1 MTHRFRFTCTRLLP
15 ACALA
20 ALLVGPPGFAPSA
33 NAADVTY
40 PGSNLDKGPLWNID
54 NSLFPAGSLS
64 DNVVTINSGNVGGDV
79 YGNDVD
85 AAFSP
90 VSNNTVIL
98 SGGSVGGDILGGA
111 NNGAVTD
118 NNVSISGFG
127 SVLGSVYG
135 GYGAAEGTVNG
146 NDVSISDSGSV
157 TGNVLGGY
165 SRSVN
170 SHVIGNTVTIS
181 GGTVRDIY
189 GGQSGKGN
197 ALNNRVTLDGA
208 ASQTNVIYGGRVE
221 QGTARENAVVMKN
234 GSVTLGIFGGIA
246 TADGGQAQDNH
257 VTMSGGS
264 VGEHLIGGYVQ
275 NGSGAAT
282 GNSVIFNGGS
292 VTENVYGGRS
302 VNGPAQNNSV
312 TMTNGSANWLLGGY
326 SNSGDASGNRVEVS
340 GGTLSGG
347 VNGGETT
354 SGNATGNSVDFSNV
368 TATYVQGGYSGS
380 GSATGNSLALH
391 SGTVQNNAFGGY
403 VDSGSGEASDNSVTF
418 NGGSVTNNIYGG
430 MSAAGLA
437 QNNSVTMTN
446 GSAKWLL
453 GGYSANGNVIG
464 NSVTFNGGS
473 VTNNIYGG
481 MSAAGLAQNNSVTMT
496 NGSAKWLLGGYSAN
510 GNVIGNSV
518 NVSGGTLTGVSGG
531 ESNSGSATG
540 NIVSISSGTVQ
551 SNVNGGFVAS
561 GSGKATGNIVNISG
575 NADLST
581 ATVAGGISSSDAFT
595 GNTLNKNSDAAVH
608 IARNFA
614 SVNFGYSGNANIG
627 ELDSTPT
634 GSALSG
640 VTVNTNANNVSFD
653 GVISGSG
660 PITKTGAGTLILSG
674 TNTYSGGTTISAGTL
689 SIGSD
694 TNIGSGTNT
703 IGNKGTLLLSGN
715 GTYTNDWT
723 LSGAGSAIATDN
735 NNTLSGV
742 LSGNGGLTKTGA
754 GTLTLTGNNTYAGG
768 TAINDGTLKGNIASG
783 TDLSIAASAIYDGDN
798 KARSVGGLN
807 GGGKIL
813 NTDGLTVQSGDFAG
827 IIDNSNTS
835 LLKNGA
841 GTLTLTGNNAYTGST
856 TISEGTLKGN
866 IASGTDLSIAASAI
880 YDGDNKARSV
890 GGLNGGGKILN
901 TSGLTVQSGTFGGVI
916 DNSNTSLIKT
926 GAGTLTLTGNNAYTG
941 GTTISEGT
949 LKGNIAS
956 GTDLSI
962 AASATYDGDNKARSV
977 GDLNGGGNIFNT
989 DGLTVQ
995 SGTFDGVIDNSNTSL
1010 TKTGAGTLTLTGN
1023 NAYTGSTTI
1032 SEGTLKGNIASG
1044 TDLSIAASATYDG
1057 ANKARSVG
1065 GLNGGGKILNTDGL
1079 TVQSGTFG
1087 GVIGNS
1093 NTSLIKTGAGTLTLT
1108 GTNAYTGSTTI
1119 SEGTLKGNIA
1129 SGTDLSIADSAT
1141 YDGDNKARSVGG
1153 LNGAGNILN
1162 TDGLTV
1168 QSGDFAGSID
1178 NSNSGLTKTGA
1189 GTLTLSGTNTY
1200 TGMTTVRSGTL
1211 ALGSDLT
1218 SNQLTLYGG
1227 TVFDRGSHNHSLDNG
1242 ILSVNGA
1249 NGQSAMYKGD
1259 LSARNATLN
1268 FISPVHPTQPLLRV
1282 TGDADVSGSACNVGL
1297 AGGTSLASGSTLTL
1311 LEVDPDKTL
1320 TANNLQRGNGI
1331 VQIGSTV
1338 AHDITADVNLDP
1350 TTRRLNAVTA
1360 QVSPGRATDQS
1371 KALSEGFLGGLAL
1384 NLQGA
1389 DLVAGRG
1396 MDSAVR
1402 ASSGTDDAERHG
1414 FAGFGALSGGSLRY
1428 NTGSHLD
1435 MNSLSLLTGLAWG
1448 IDLAPGRL
1456 TLGAFFE
1463 YGNGSY
1469 DTHNSF
1475 TNAASV
1481 DGDGNAYYLGGGIL
1495 ARMDFVNIGPG
1506 RFYAEASGR
1515 AGKTHNEYDSSDLR
1529 DAAGRKADYD
1539 SSSPYYGLHF
1549 GTGYVWNINDA
1560 ATLDLYGKYFWT
1572 RQQGDSVGLSTGE
1585 HLSFDDINSSRLRF
1599 GGRFAYILNEH
1610 VAPYIGAAWEHEFDG
1625 KARAKTNGFDIDAPN
1640 LRGNTGIGE
1649 LGLSLTPSADL
1660 PLTIDLG
1667 VQGYT
1672 GKHEGVTG
1680 SLMVKWEF

>member
-20 ALLVGPPGFAPSA
+20 ALLAGPPGFAPSA
-33 NAADVTY
+33 NAADITY
-40 PGSNLDKGPLWNID
+40 PGSSLDKSPLWQAIND
-54 NSLFPAGSLS
+54 CLFPAGSLS
-64 DNVVTINSGNVGGDV
+64 DNKVTINSGNVSGDV

-111 NNGAVTD
+111 NNGAVTG
-118 NNVSISGFG
+118 NKVSISGFG

-146 NDVSISDSGSV
+146 NDVSIFDSGSV

-257 VTMSGGS
+257 VTMSGGA

-312 TMTNGSANWLLGGY
+312 TMTNGSAKWLLGGY

-380 GSATGNSLALH
+380 GSATGNSLAIR

-403 VDSGSGEASDNSVTF
+403 VDSGSGEAS
-418 NGGSVTNNIYGG
+418 
-430 MSAAGLA
+430 
-437 QNNSVTMTN
+437 
-446 GSAKWLL
+446 
-453 GGYSANGNVIG
+453 G

-540 NIVSISSGTVQ
+540 NIVSISGGTVQ

-575 NADLST
+575 NADLSG
-581 ATVAGGISSSDAFT
+581 AVVAGGSSPDGDAFT
-595 GNTLNKNSDAAVH
+595 DNTLNKNSDAAVH

-614 SVNFGYSGNANIG
+614 SVNFGYSGTANIG

-660 PITKTGAGTLILSG
+660 SITKTGAGTLILSG

-689 SIGSD
+689 AIGSD

-742 LSGNGGLTKTGA
+742 LSGNGGLTKTGT

-783 TDLSIAASAIYDGDN
+783 TDLSIAAGAIYDGDN
-798 KARSVGGLN
+798 KARSVDGLN
-807 GGGKIL
+807 GGGKLL
-813 NTDGLTVQSGDFAG
+813 NTSGLTVQSGDFAG

-835 LLKNGA
+835 
-841 GTLTLTGNNAYTGST
+841 
-856 TISEGTLKGN
+856 
-866 IASGTDLSIAASAI
+866 
-880 YDGDNKARSV
+880 
-890 GGLNGGGKILN
+890 
-901 TSGLTVQSGTFGGVI
+901 
-916 DNSNTSLIKT
+916 
-926 GAGTLTLTGNNAYTG
+926 
-941 GTTISEGT
+941 
-949 LKGNIAS
+949 
-956 GTDLSI
+956 
-962 AASATYDGDNKARSV
+962 
-977 GDLNGGGNIFNT
+977 
-989 DGLTVQ
+989 
-995 SGTFDGVIDNSNTSL
+995 
-1010 TKTGAGTLTLTGN
+1010 
-1023 NAYTGSTTI
+1023 
-1032 SEGTLKGNIASG
+1032 
-1044 TDLSIAASATYDG
+1044 
-1057 ANKARSVG
+1057 
-1065 GLNGGGKILNTDGL
+1065 
-1079 TVQSGTFG
+1079 
-1087 GVIGNS
+1087 
-1093 NTSLIKTGAGTLTLT
+1093 
-1108 GTNAYTGSTTI
+1108 
-1119 SEGTLKGNIA
+1119 
-1129 SGTDLSIADSAT
+1129 
-1141 YDGDNKARSVGG
+1141 
-1153 LNGAGNILN
+1153 
-1162 TDGLTV
+1162 
-1168 QSGDFAGSID
+1168 
-1178 NSNSGLTKTGA
+1178 LTKTGA

-1227 TVFDRGSHNHSLDNG
+1227 TVFNRGSHNHSLDNG

-1282 TGDADVSGSACNVGL
+1282 TGDADVSGSAYNVGL

-1331 VQIGSTV
+1331 VQIGSTM

-1625 KARAKTNGFDIDAPN
+1625 KARARTNGFDIDAPN

-1649 LGLSLTPSADL
+1649 LGLSLTPSTDL
-1660 PLTIDLG
+1660 PLTVDLG

>member
-146 NDVSISDSGSV
+146 NDVSIFDSGSV

-197 ALNNRVTLDGA
+197 ALNNSVTLDGA
-208 ASQTNVIYGGRVE
+208 ASQANVIYGGRVE

-257 VTMSGGS
+257 VTMSGGA

-312 TMTNGSANWLLGGY
+312 TMTNGSAKWLLGGY

-464 NSVTFNGGS
+464 NSV
-473 VTNNIYGG
+473 NI
-481 MSAAGLAQNNSVTMT
+481 
-496 NGSAKWLLGGYSAN
+496 
-510 GNVIGNSV
+510 
-518 NVSGGTLTGVSGG
+518 SGGTLTGVSGG

-540 NIVSISSGTVQ
+540 NIVSISGGTVQ

-660 PITKTGAGTLILSG
+660 SITKTGAGTLILSG

-689 SIGSD
+689 
-694 TNIGSGTNT
+694 
-703 IGNKGTLLLSGN
+703 
-715 GTYTNDWT
+715 
-723 LSGAGSAIATDN
+723 
-735 NNTLSGV
+735 
-742 LSGNGGLTKTGA
+742 
-754 GTLTLTGNNTYAGG
+754 
-768 TAINDGTLKGNIASG
+768 KGNIASG
-783 TDLSIAASAIYDGDN
+783 TDLSIADSAIYDGDN

-807 GGGKIL
+807 GAGKIL
-813 NTDGLTVQSGDFAG
+813 NTNGLTVQSGDFAG

-866 IASGTDLSIAASAI
+866 IASGTDLSIA
-880 YDGDNKARSV
+880 D
-890 GGLNGGGKILN
+890 
-901 TSGLTVQSGTFGGVI
+901 
-916 DNSNTSLIKT
+916 
-926 GAGTLTLTGNNAYTG
+926 
-941 GTTISEGT
+941 
-949 LKGNIAS
+949 
-956 GTDLSI
+956 
-962 AASATYDGDNKARSV
+962 
-977 GDLNGGGNIFNT
+977 
-989 DGLTVQ
+989 
-995 SGTFDGVIDNSNTSL
+995 
-1010 TKTGAGTLTLTGN
+1010 
-1023 NAYTGSTTI
+1023 
-1032 SEGTLKGNIASG
+1032 
-1044 TDLSIAASATYDG
+1044 SATYDG

-1065 GLNGGGKILNTDGL
+1065 GLNGGGKILNT
-1079 TVQSGTFG
+1079 
-1087 GVIGNS
+1087 N
-1093 NTSLIKTGAGTLTLT
+1093 
-1108 GTNAYTGSTTI
+1108 
-1119 SEGTLKGNIA
+1119 
-1129 SGTDLSIADSAT
+1129 
-1141 YDGDNKARSVGG
+1141 
-1153 LNGAGNILN
+1153 
-1162 TDGLTV
+1162 GLTV
-1168 QSGDFAGSID
+1168 QSGDFAGIID
-1178 NSNSGLTKTGA
+1178 NSNTSLLKTGA

-1249 NGQSAMYKGD
+1249 NGQSSMYKGD

-1435 MNSLSLLTGLAWG
+1435 MNSLSLLTGLSWG

-1625 KARAKTNGFDIDAPN
+1625 KARATTNGFDIDAPN
-1640 LRGNTGIGE
+1640 LHGNTGIGE
-1649 LGLSLTPSADL
+1649 LGISLTPSADL
-1660 PLTIDLG
+1660 PLTVDLG

-1672 GKHEGVTG
+1672 GKREGVTG

>member
-1 MTHRFRFTCTRLLP
+1 M
-15 ACALA
+15 
-20 ALLVGPPGFAPSA
+20 
-33 NAADVTY
+33 
-40 PGSNLDKGPLWNID
+40 
-54 NSLFPAGSLS
+54 
-64 DNVVTINSGNVGGDV
+64 
-79 YGNDVD
+79 
-85 AAFSP
+85 
-90 VSNNTVIL
+90 
-98 SGGSVGGDILGGA
+98 
-111 NNGAVTD
+111 
-118 NNVSISGFG
+118 
-127 SVLGSVYG
+127 
-135 GYGAAEGTVNG
+135 
-146 NDVSISDSGSV
+146 
-157 TGNVLGGY
+157 
-165 SRSVN
+165 
-170 SHVIGNTVTIS
+170 
-181 GGTVRDIY
+181 
-189 GGQSGKGN
+189 
-197 ALNNRVTLDGA
+197 
-208 ASQTNVIYGGRVE
+208 
-221 QGTARENAVVMKN
+221 
-234 GSVTLGIFGGIA
+234 
-246 TADGGQAQDNH
+246 
-257 VTMSGGS
+257 
-264 VGEHLIGGYVQ
+264 
-275 NGSGAAT
+275 
-282 GNSVIFNGGS
+282 
-292 VTENVYGGRS
+292 
-302 VNGPAQNNSV
+302 
-312 TMTNGSANWLLGGY
+312 
-326 SNSGDASGNRVEVS
+326 
-340 GGTLSGG
+340 
-347 VNGGETT
+347 
-354 SGNATGNSVDFSNV
+354 
-368 TATYVQGGYSGS
+368 
-380 GSATGNSLALH
+380 
-391 SGTVQNNAFGGY
+391 
-403 VDSGSGEASDNSVTF
+403 DSGSGEASDNSVTF

-464 NSVTFNGGS
+464 NS
-473 VTNNIYGG
+473 I
-481 MSAAGLAQNNSVTMT
+481 
-496 NGSAKWLLGGYSAN
+496 
-510 GNVIGNSV
+510 

-540 NIVSISSGTVQ
+540 NIVSISGGTVQ

-660 PITKTGAGTLILSG
+660 SITKAGAGTLILSG
-674 TNTYSGGTTISAGTL
+674 TNTYSDGTTISAGTL

-783 TDLSIAASAIYDGDN
+783 TDLSIADSAIYDGDN

-807 GGGKIL
+807 GGGNIL
-813 NTDGLTVQSGDFAG
+813 NTDGLTVQSGTFG
-827 IIDNSNTS
+827 GVIGNSNTS
-835 LLKNGA
+835 LIKNGA
-841 GTLTLTGNNAYTGST
+841 GTLTLTGTNAYTGST

-901 TSGLTVQSGTFGGVI
+901 T
-916 DNSNTSLIKT
+916 
-926 GAGTLTLTGNNAYTG
+926 
-941 GTTISEGT
+941 
-949 LKGNIAS
+949 
-956 GTDLSI
+956 
-962 AASATYDGDNKARSV
+962 
-977 GDLNGGGNIFNT
+977 
-989 DGLTVQ
+989 
-995 SGTFDGVIDNSNTSL
+995 
-1010 TKTGAGTLTLTGN
+1010 
-1023 NAYTGSTTI
+1023 
-1032 SEGTLKGNIASG
+1032 
-1044 TDLSIAASATYDG
+1044 
-1057 ANKARSVG
+1057 
-1065 GLNGGGKILNTDGL
+1065 
-1079 TVQSGTFG
+1079 
-1087 GVIGNS
+1087 
-1093 NTSLIKTGAGTLTLT
+1093 
-1108 GTNAYTGSTTI
+1108 
-1119 SEGTLKGNIA
+1119 
-1129 SGTDLSIADSAT
+1129 
-1141 YDGDNKARSVGG
+1141 
-1153 LNGAGNILN
+1153 
-1162 TDGLTV
+1162 DGLTV

-1178 NSNSGLTKTGA
+1178 NSNTSLTKTGA

-1211 ALGSDLT
+1211 ALGSELT

-1242 ILSVNGA
+1242 ILSVNGV

-1282 TGDADVSGSACNVGL
+1282 TGDTDVSGSACNVGL
-1297 AGGTSLASGSTLTL
+1297 AGGTSLASGSTLPL

-1338 AHDITADVNLDP
+1338 AHDINADVNLDP
-1350 TTRRLNAVTA
+1350 TTRRLNALTA

-1371 KALSEGFLGGLAL
+1371 KALPEGFLGGLAL

-1495 ARMDFVNIGPG
+1495 ARMDFVNTGPG

-1625 KARAKTNGFDIDAPN
+1625 KARARTNGFDIDAPN

-1660 PLTIDLG
+1660 PLTVDLG

>member
-146 NDVSISDSGSV
+146 NDVSIFDSGSV

-197 ALNNRVTLDGA
+197 ALNNSVTLDGA
-208 ASQTNVIYGGRVE
+208 VSQANVIYGGRVE

-275 NGSGAAT
+275 NGSG
-282 GNSVIFNGGS
+282 
-292 VTENVYGGRS
+292 
-302 VNGPAQNNSV
+302 
-312 TMTNGSANWLLGGY
+312 
-326 SNSGDASGNRVEVS
+326 
-340 GGTLSGG
+340 
-347 VNGGETT
+347 
-354 SGNATGNSVDFSNV
+354 
-368 TATYVQGGYSGS
+368 
-380 GSATGNSLALH
+380 
-391 SGTVQNNAFGGY
+391 
-403 VDSGSGEASDNSVTF
+403 EASDNSVTF

-464 NSVTFNGGS
+464 NS
-473 VTNNIYGG
+473 I
-481 MSAAGLAQNNSVTMT
+481 
-496 NGSAKWLLGGYSAN
+496 
-510 GNVIGNSV
+510 

-540 NIVSISSGTVQ
+540 NIVSISGGTVQ

-660 PITKTGAGTLILSG
+660 SITKAGAGTLILSG

-742 LSGNGGLTKTGA
+742 LSGNGGLTKKG
-754 GTLTLTGNNTYAGG
+754 GGILTLTGNNAYTGS
-768 TAINDGTLKGNIASG
+768 TTISEGTLKGNIASG

-835 LLKNGA
+835 L
-841 GTLTLTGNNAYTGST
+841 
-856 TISEGTLKGN
+856 
-866 IASGTDLSIAASAI
+866 
-880 YDGDNKARSV
+880 
-890 GGLNGGGKILN
+890 
-901 TSGLTVQSGTFGGVI
+901 
-916 DNSNTSLIKT
+916 
-926 GAGTLTLTGNNAYTG
+926 
-941 GTTISEGT
+941 
-949 LKGNIAS
+949 
-956 GTDLSI
+956 
-962 AASATYDGDNKARSV
+962 
-977 GDLNGGGNIFNT
+977 
-989 DGLTVQ
+989 
-995 SGTFDGVIDNSNTSL
+995 
-1010 TKTGAGTLTLTGN
+1010 
-1023 NAYTGSTTI
+1023 
-1032 SEGTLKGNIASG
+1032 
-1044 TDLSIAASATYDG
+1044 
-1057 ANKARSVG
+1057 
-1065 GLNGGGKILNTDGL
+1065 
-1079 TVQSGTFG
+1079 
-1087 GVIGNS
+1087 
-1093 NTSLIKTGAGTLTLT
+1093 
-1108 GTNAYTGSTTI
+1108 
-1119 SEGTLKGNIA
+1119 
-1129 SGTDLSIADSAT
+1129 
-1141 YDGDNKARSVGG
+1141 
-1153 LNGAGNILN
+1153 
-1162 TDGLTV
+1162 
-1168 QSGDFAGSID
+1168 
-1178 NSNSGLTKTGA
+1178 TKTGA

-1227 TVFDRGSHNHSLDNG
+1227 TVFDRGSHNHNLDNG

-1249 NGQSAMYKGD
+1249 NSQNAMYKGD

-1282 TGDADVSGSACNVGL
+1282 TGDADVSGSTYNVGL
-1297 AGGTSLASGSTLTL
+1297 SGGTSLAAGSTLTL
-1311 LEVDPDKTL
+1311 LEVGAGKML
-1320 TANNLQRGNGI
+1320 TANNLRKGGGI

-1338 AHDITADVNLDP
+1338 AHDITTDVALDP
-1350 TTRRLNAVTA
+1350 TTGRLNAVTA

-1371 KALSEGFLGGLAL
+1371 KALPKGFLGGLAL

-1625 KARAKTNGFDIDAPN
+1625 KARARTNGFDIDAPN

-1660 PLTIDLG
+1660 PLTVDLG

>member
-40 PGSNLDKGPLWNID
+40 PGSNLDKGPLWNIG

-64 DNVVTINSGNVGGDV
+64 NNKVTINSGNVSGDV

-111 NNGAVTD
+111 NNGAVTG
-118 NNVSISGFG
+118 NKVSISGFG

-146 NDVSISDSGSV
+146 NDVSIFDSGSV

-197 ALNNRVTLDGA
+197 ALNNSVTLDGA
-208 ASQTNVIYGGRVE
+208 ASQANVIYGGRVE

-246 TADGGQAQDNH
+246 TVDGGQAQDNH
-257 VTMSGGS
+257 VTMSGGA

-275 NGSGAAT
+275 NGNGAAT

-326 SNSGDASGNRVEVS
+326 SDSGDASGNRVEVS

-437 QNNSVTMTN
+437 QNNSVIMTN
-446 GSAKWLL
+446 GSA
-453 GGYSANGNVIG
+453 N
-464 NSVTFNGGS
+464 
-473 VTNNIYGG
+473 
-481 MSAAGLAQNNSVTMT
+481 
-496 NGSAKWLLGGYSAN
+496 WLLGGYSAN

-540 NIVSISSGTVQ
+540 NIVSISGGTVQ

-660 PITKTGAGTLILSG
+660 SITKTGAGTLILSG

-813 NTDGLTVQSGDFAG
+813 NTDGLTVQSG
-827 IIDNSNTS
+827 
-835 LLKNGA
+835 
-841 GTLTLTGNNAYTGST
+841 
-856 TISEGTLKGN
+856 
-866 IASGTDLSIAASAI
+866 
-880 YDGDNKARSV
+880 
-890 GGLNGGGKILN
+890 
-901 TSGLTVQSGTFGGVI
+901 
-916 DNSNTSLIKT
+916 
-926 GAGTLTLTGNNAYTG
+926 
-941 GTTISEGT
+941 
-949 LKGNIAS
+949 
-956 GTDLSI
+956 
-962 AASATYDGDNKARSV
+962 
-977 GDLNGGGNIFNT
+977 
-989 DGLTVQ
+989 
-995 SGTFDGVIDNSNTSL
+995 
-1010 TKTGAGTLTLTGN
+1010 
-1023 NAYTGSTTI
+1023 
-1032 SEGTLKGNIASG
+1032 
-1044 TDLSIAASATYDG
+1044 
-1057 ANKARSVG
+1057 
-1065 GLNGGGKILNTDGL
+1065 
-1079 TVQSGTFG
+1079 TFG

-1093 NTSLIKTGAGTLTLT
+1093 NTSLI
-1108 GTNAYTGSTTI
+1108 
-1119 SEGTLKGNIA
+1119 
-1129 SGTDLSIADSAT
+1129 
-1141 YDGDNKARSVGG
+1141 
-1153 LNGAGNILN
+1153 
-1162 TDGLTV
+1162 
-1168 QSGDFAGSID
+1168 
-1178 NSNSGLTKTGA
+1178 KTGA

-1249 NGQSAMYKGD
+1249 NSQSAMYKGD

-1350 TTRRLNAVTA
+1350 TTGRLNAVTA

-1371 KALSEGFLGGLAL
+1371 KALPEGFLGGLAL

-1495 ARMDFVNIGPG
+1495 ARMDFVNTGPG

-1572 RQQGDSVGLSTGE
+1572 RQQGDSVCLSTGE

-1625 KARAKTNGFDIDAPN
+1625 KARARTNGFDIDAPN

>member
-146 NDVSISDSGSV
+146 NDVSIFDSGSV

-197 ALNNRVTLDGA
+197 ALNNSVTLDGA
-208 ASQTNVIYGGRVE
+208 ASQANVIYGGRVE

-257 VTMSGGS
+257 VTMSGGA

-312 TMTNGSANWLLGGY
+312 TMTNGSAKWLLGGY

-464 NSVTFNGGS
+464 NSV
-473 VTNNIYGG
+473 NI
-481 MSAAGLAQNNSVTMT
+481 
-496 NGSAKWLLGGYSAN
+496 
-510 GNVIGNSV
+510 
-518 NVSGGTLTGVSGG
+518 SGGTLTGVSGG

-540 NIVSISSGTVQ
+540 NIVSISGGTVQ

-660 PITKTGAGTLILSG
+660 SITKTGAGTLILSG

-689 SIGSD
+689 
-694 TNIGSGTNT
+694 
-703 IGNKGTLLLSGN
+703 
-715 GTYTNDWT
+715 
-723 LSGAGSAIATDN
+723 
-735 NNTLSGV
+735 
-742 LSGNGGLTKTGA
+742 
-754 GTLTLTGNNTYAGG
+754 
-768 TAINDGTLKGNIASG
+768 KGNIASG
-783 TDLSIAASAIYDGDN
+783 TDLSIADSATYDGDN

-813 NTDGLTVQSGDFAG
+813 NTNGLTVQSGDFAG

-856 TISEGTLKGN
+856 TISDGTLKGN
-866 IASGTDLSIAASAI
+866 IASGTDLSIADSAT

-890 GGLNGGGKILN
+890 GGLNGDGKILN
-901 TSGLTVQSGTFGGVI
+901 TDGLTVQNGTFGGVI
-916 DNSNTSLIKT
+916 DNSNTSLTKT
-926 GAGTLTLTGNNAYTG
+926 GAGTLTLTRNNAYTG

-962 AASATYDGDNKARSV
+962 VDNATYDGDNKARSV
-977 GDLNGGGNIFNT
+977 GGLNGGGN
-989 DGLTVQ
+989 
-995 SGTFDGVIDNSNTSL
+995 
-1010 TKTGAGTLTLTGN
+1010 
-1023 NAYTGSTTI
+1023 
-1032 SEGTLKGNIASG
+1032 
-1044 TDLSIAASATYDG
+1044 
-1057 ANKARSVG
+1057 
-1065 GLNGGGKILNTDGL
+1065 ILNTDGL

-1108 GTNAYTGSTTI
+1108 GTNAYTGGTTI

-1153 LNGAGNILN
+1153 LNGGGKILN
-1162 TDGLTV
+1162 TNGLTV
-1168 QSGDFAGSID
+1168 QSGDFAGIID
-1178 NSNSGLTKTGA
+1178 NSNTSLLKTGA

-1249 NGQSAMYKGD
+1249 NGQSSMYKGD

-1435 MNSLSLLTGLAWG
+1435 MNSLSLLTGLSWG

-1625 KARAKTNGFDIDAPN
+1625 KARATTNGFDIDAPN
-1640 LRGNTGIGE
+1640 LHGNTGIGE
-1649 LGLSLTPSADL
+1649 LGISLTPSADL
-1660 PLTIDLG
+1660 PLTVDLG

-1672 GKHEGVTG
+1672 GKREGVTG

>member
-146 NDVSISDSGSV
+146 NDVSIFDSGSV

-197 ALNNRVTLDGA
+197 ALNNSVTLDGA
-208 ASQTNVIYGGRVE
+208 ASQANVIYGGRVE

-234 GSVTLGIFGGIA
+234 GNVTLGIFGGIA

-257 VTMSGGS
+257 VTMSGGA

-312 TMTNGSANWLLGGY
+312 TMTNGSAKWLLGGY

-347 VNGGETT
+347 VNGGETAI
-354 SGNATGNSVDFSNV
+354 GNATGNSVDFSNV

-380 GSATGNSLALH
+380 GSATGNSLTIR

-403 VDSGSGEASDNSVTF
+403 VDSGSGEAS
-418 NGGSVTNNIYGG
+418 
-430 MSAAGLA
+430 
-437 QNNSVTMTN
+437 
-446 GSAKWLL
+446 
-453 GGYSANGNVIG
+453 G

-481 MSAAGLAQNNSVTMT
+481 MSAAGLAQSNSVIMT
-496 NGSAKWLLGGYSAN
+496 NGSANWLLGGYSDS
-510 GNVIGNSV
+510 GDVSGNSV

-540 NIVSISSGTVQ
+540 NIVSISGGTVQ

-575 NADLST
+575 NADLSG
-581 ATVAGGISSSDAFT
+581 AVVVGGSSPDGDAFT
-595 GNTLNKNSDAAVH
+595 GNTLNKNSDAAVN

-614 SVNFGYSGNANIG
+614 SVNFGYSGTANIG

-660 PITKTGAGTLILSG
+660 SITKTGAGTLILSG

-783 TDLSIAASAIYDGDN
+783 TDLSIAASAIYGGDN
-798 KARSVGGLN
+798 KAHSVGGLN

-827 IIDNSNTS
+827 FIDNSNTS
-835 LLKNGA
+835 LTKTGA

-856 TISEGTLKGN
+856 TISDGTLKGN

-901 TSGLTVQSGTFGGVI
+901 T
-916 DNSNTSLIKT
+916 
-926 GAGTLTLTGNNAYTG
+926 
-941 GTTISEGT
+941 
-949 LKGNIAS
+949 
-956 GTDLSI
+956 
-962 AASATYDGDNKARSV
+962 
-977 GDLNGGGNIFNT
+977 

-995 SGTFDGVIDNSNTSL
+995 NGTFGGVIDNSNTSL

-1032 SEGTLKGNIASG
+1032 SDGTLKGNIASG
-1044 TDLSIAASATYDG
+1044 TDLSIAASAIYDG
-1057 ANKARSVG
+1057 DNKARSVG

-1079 TVQSGTFG
+1079 TVQNGTFG
-1087 GVIGNS
+1087 GV
-1093 NTSLIKTGAGTLTLT
+1093 
-1108 GTNAYTGSTTI
+1108 
-1119 SEGTLKGNIA
+1119 
-1129 SGTDLSIADSAT
+1129 
-1141 YDGDNKARSVGG
+1141 
-1153 LNGAGNILN
+1153 
-1162 TDGLTV
+1162 
-1168 QSGDFAGSID
+1168 ID

-1435 MNSLSLLTGLAWG
+1435 MNSLSLLTGLSWG

-1625 KARAKTNGFDIDAPN
+1625 KARATTNGFDIDAPN
-1640 LRGNTGIGE
+1640 LHGNTGIGE

-1672 GKHEGVTG
+1672 GKREGVTG

>member
-146 NDVSISDSGSV
+146 NDVSIFDSGSV

-197 ALNNRVTLDGA
+197 ALNNSVTLDGA
-208 ASQTNVIYGGRVE
+208 ASQANVIYGGRVE

-257 VTMSGGS
+257 VTMSGGA

-312 TMTNGSANWLLGGY
+312 TMTNGSAKWLLGGY

-464 NSVTFNGGS
+464 NSV
-473 VTNNIYGG
+473 NI
-481 MSAAGLAQNNSVTMT
+481 
-496 NGSAKWLLGGYSAN
+496 
-510 GNVIGNSV
+510 
-518 NVSGGTLTGVSGG
+518 SGGTLTGVSGG

-540 NIVSISSGTVQ
+540 NIVSISGGTVQ

-660 PITKTGAGTLILSG
+660 SITKTGAGTLILSG

-689 SIGSD
+689 
-694 TNIGSGTNT
+694 
-703 IGNKGTLLLSGN
+703 
-715 GTYTNDWT
+715 
-723 LSGAGSAIATDN
+723 
-735 NNTLSGV
+735 
-742 LSGNGGLTKTGA
+742 
-754 GTLTLTGNNTYAGG
+754 
-768 TAINDGTLKGNIASG
+768 KGNIASG
-783 TDLSIAASAIYDGDN
+783 TDLSIADSAIYDGDN

-807 GGGKIL
+807 GAGKIL
-813 NTDGLTVQSGDFAG
+813 NTNGLTVQSGDFAG

-856 TISEGTLKGN
+856 TISEGTLKGS
-866 IASGTDLSIAASAI
+866 IASGTDLSIADSAI

-890 GGLNGGGKILN
+890 GGLNGDGKILN
-901 TSGLTVQSGTFGGVI
+901 TDGLTVQNGTFGGVI
-916 DNSNTSLIKT
+916 DNSNTSLTKT
-926 GAGTLTLTGNNAYTG
+926 GAGTLTLTRNNAYTG

-962 AASATYDGDNKARSV
+962 VDNATYDGDNKARSV
-977 GDLNGGGNIFNT
+977 GGLNGGGN
-989 DGLTVQ
+989 
-995 SGTFDGVIDNSNTSL
+995 
-1010 TKTGAGTLTLTGN
+1010 
-1023 NAYTGSTTI
+1023 
-1032 SEGTLKGNIASG
+1032 
-1044 TDLSIAASATYDG
+1044 
-1057 ANKARSVG
+1057 
-1065 GLNGGGKILNTDGL
+1065 ILNTDGL

-1108 GTNAYTGSTTI
+1108 GTNAYTGGTTI

-1141 YDGDNKARSVGG
+1141 YDGANKARSVGG
-1153 LNGAGNILN
+1153 LNGGGKILN
-1162 TDGLTV
+1162 TNGLTV
-1168 QSGDFAGSID
+1168 QSGDFAGIID
-1178 NSNSGLTKTGA
+1178 NSNTSLLKTGA

-1249 NGQSAMYKGD
+1249 NGQSSMYKGD

-1435 MNSLSLLTGLAWG
+1435 MNSLSLLTGLSWG

-1625 KARAKTNGFDIDAPN
+1625 KARATTNGFDIDAPN
-1640 LRGNTGIGE
+1640 LHGNTGIGE
-1649 LGLSLTPSADL
+1649 LGISLTPSADL
-1660 PLTIDLG
+1660 PLTVDLG

-1672 GKHEGVTG
+1672 GKREGVTG

>member
-146 NDVSISDSGSV
+146 NDVSIFDSGSV

-197 ALNNRVTLDGA
+197 ALNNSVTLDGA
-208 ASQTNVIYGGRVE
+208 ASQANVIYGGRVE

-257 VTMSGGS
+257 VTMSGGA

-312 TMTNGSANWLLGGY
+312 TMTNGSAKWLLGGY

-464 NSVTFNGGS
+464 NSV
-473 VTNNIYGG
+473 NI
-481 MSAAGLAQNNSVTMT
+481 
-496 NGSAKWLLGGYSAN
+496 
-510 GNVIGNSV
+510 
-518 NVSGGTLTGVSGG
+518 SGGTLTGVSGG

-540 NIVSISSGTVQ
+540 NIVSISGGTVQ

-660 PITKTGAGTLILSG
+660 SITKTGAGTLILSG

-689 SIGSD
+689 
-694 TNIGSGTNT
+694 
-703 IGNKGTLLLSGN
+703 
-715 GTYTNDWT
+715 
-723 LSGAGSAIATDN
+723 
-735 NNTLSGV
+735 
-742 LSGNGGLTKTGA
+742 
-754 GTLTLTGNNTYAGG
+754 
-768 TAINDGTLKGNIASG
+768 KGNIASG
-783 TDLSIAASAIYDGDN
+783 TDLSIADSAIYDGDN

-807 GGGKIL
+807 GAGKIL
-813 NTDGLTVQSGDFAG
+813 NTNGLTVQSGDFAG

-835 LLKNGA
+835 LL
-841 GTLTLTGNNAYTGST
+841 
-856 TISEGTLKGN
+856 
-866 IASGTDLSIAASAI
+866 
-880 YDGDNKARSV
+880 
-890 GGLNGGGKILN
+890 
-901 TSGLTVQSGTFGGVI
+901 
-916 DNSNTSLIKT
+916 
-926 GAGTLTLTGNNAYTG
+926 
-941 GTTISEGT
+941 
-949 LKGNIAS
+949 
-956 GTDLSI
+956 
-962 AASATYDGDNKARSV
+962 
-977 GDLNGGGNIFNT
+977 
-989 DGLTVQ
+989 
-995 SGTFDGVIDNSNTSL
+995 
-1010 TKTGAGTLTLTGN
+1010 
-1023 NAYTGSTTI
+1023 
-1032 SEGTLKGNIASG
+1032 
-1044 TDLSIAASATYDG
+1044 
-1057 ANKARSVG
+1057 
-1065 GLNGGGKILNTDGL
+1065 
-1079 TVQSGTFG
+1079 
-1087 GVIGNS
+1087 
-1093 NTSLIKTGAGTLTLT
+1093 
-1108 GTNAYTGSTTI
+1108 
-1119 SEGTLKGNIA
+1119 
-1129 SGTDLSIADSAT
+1129 
-1141 YDGDNKARSVGG
+1141 
-1153 LNGAGNILN
+1153 
-1162 TDGLTV
+1162 
-1168 QSGDFAGSID
+1168 
-1178 NSNSGLTKTGA
+1178 KTGA

-1249 NGQSAMYKGD
+1249 NGQSSMYKGD

-1371 KALSEGFLGGLAL
+1371 KALPEGFLGGLAL

-1435 MNSLSLLTGLAWG
+1435 MNSLSLLTGLSWG

-1625 KARAKTNGFDIDAPN
+1625 KARATTNGFDIDAPN
-1640 LRGNTGIGE
+1640 LHGNTGIGE
-1649 LGLSLTPSADL
+1649 LGISLTPSADL
-1660 PLTIDLG
+1660 PLTVDLG

-1672 GKHEGVTG
+1672 GKREGVTG

>member
-146 NDVSISDSGSV
+146 NDVSIFDSGSV

-197 ALNNRVTLDGA
+197 ALNNSVTLDGA
-208 ASQTNVIYGGRVE
+208 ASQANVIYGGRVE

-234 GSVTLGIFGGIA
+234 GSVALGIFGGIA
-246 TADGGQAQDNH
+246 TVDGGQAQDNH

-264 VGEHLIGGYVQ
+264 VGQHLIGGYVQ
-275 NGSGAAT
+275 SGSGEAS

-292 VTENVYGGRS
+292 VTGNVYGGQS
-302 VNGPAQNNSV
+302 AAGLAQNNSV

-380 GSATGNSLALH
+380 GSATGNSLAIR

-403 VDSGSGEASDNSVTF
+403 VDSGSGEASGNSVTF
-418 NGGSVTNNIYGG
+418 NGGSVANNIYGG
-430 MSAAGLA
+430 MSAAGLV
-437 QNNSVTMTN
+437 QSNNVIMTN

-453 GGYSANGNVIG
+453 GGYS
-464 NSVTFNGGS
+464 NSGDVS
-473 VTNNIYGG
+473 
-481 MSAAGLAQNNSVTMT
+481 
-496 NGSAKWLLGGYSAN
+496 
-510 GNVIGNSV
+510 GNSV

-540 NIVSISSGTVQ
+540 NIVSISGGTVHG
-551 SNVNGGFVAS
+551 NVNGGFVAS
-561 GSGKATGNIVNISG
+561 DNGKATGNIVNISG
-575 NADLST
+575 KADLSG
-581 ATVAGGISSSDAFT
+581 AVVAGGSSPDGDAFT
-595 GNTLNKNSDAAVH
+595 DNTLNKNSDAAVH

-614 SVNFGYSGNANIG
+614 SVNFGYSGTANIG

-660 PITKTGAGTLILSG
+660 SITKTGAGTLILSG
-674 TNTYSGGTTISAGTL
+674 TNTYSGGTTISAGIL

-841 GTLTLTGNNAYTGST
+841 GTLTLTGNNAYTGGT

-901 TSGLTVQSGTFGGVI
+901 TSGLTVQSGTFGGFI

-1093 NTSLIKTGAGTLTLT
+1093 NTSLIKTGAGTLTL
-1108 GTNAYTGSTTI
+1108 
-1119 SEGTLKGNIA
+1119 
-1129 SGTDLSIADSAT
+1129 
-1141 YDGDNKARSVGG
+1141 
-1153 LNGAGNILN
+1153 
-1162 TDGLTV
+1162 
-1168 QSGDFAGSID
+1168 
-1178 NSNSGLTKTGA
+1178 
-1189 GTLTLSGTNTY
+1189 SGTNTY

-1249 NGQSAMYKGD
+1249 NSQSAMYKGD

-1282 TGDADVSGSACNVGL
+1282 TGDADVSGSAYNVGL

-1350 TTRRLNAVTA
+1350 TTGRLNAVTA

-1371 KALSEGFLGGLAL
+1371 KALPEGFLGGLAL

-1495 ARMDFVNIGPG
+1495 ARMDFVNTGPG

-1660 PLTIDLG
+1660 PLTIDLC

-1672 GKHEGVTG
+1672 GKHEGVTD

>member
-146 NDVSISDSGSV
+146 NDVSIFDSGSV

-197 ALNNRVTLDGA
+197 ALNNSVTLDGA
-208 ASQTNVIYGGRVE
+208 ASQANVIYGGRVE

-257 VTMSGGS
+257 VTMSGGA

-312 TMTNGSANWLLGGY
+312 TMTNGSAKWLLGGY

-380 GSATGNSLALH
+380 GSATGNSLAIR

-403 VDSGSGEASDNSVTF
+403 VDSGSGEAS
-418 NGGSVTNNIYGG
+418 
-430 MSAAGLA
+430 
-437 QNNSVTMTN
+437 
-446 GSAKWLL
+446 
-453 GGYSANGNVIG
+453 G

-575 NADLST
+575 NADLSG
-581 ATVAGGISSSDAFT
+581 AVVAGGSSPDGDAFT

-660 PITKTGAGTLILSG
+660 SITKTGAGTLILSG

-783 TDLSIAASAIYDGDN
+783 TDLSIAASTTYDGDN

-807 GGGKIL
+807 GG
-813 NTDGLTVQSGDFAG
+813 
-827 IIDNSNTS
+827 
-835 LLKNGA
+835 
-841 GTLTLTGNNAYTGST
+841 
-856 TISEGTLKGN
+856 
-866 IASGTDLSIAASAI
+866 
-880 YDGDNKARSV
+880 
-890 GGLNGGGKILN
+890 
-901 TSGLTVQSGTFGGVI
+901 
-916 DNSNTSLIKT
+916 
-926 GAGTLTLTGNNAYTG
+926 
-941 GTTISEGT
+941 
-949 LKGNIAS
+949 
-956 GTDLSI
+956 
-962 AASATYDGDNKARSV
+962 
-977 GDLNGGGNIFNT
+977 
-989 DGLTVQ
+989 
-995 SGTFDGVIDNSNTSL
+995 
-1010 TKTGAGTLTLTGN
+1010 
-1023 NAYTGSTTI
+1023 
-1032 SEGTLKGNIASG
+1032 
-1044 TDLSIAASATYDG
+1044 
-1057 ANKARSVG
+1057 
-1065 GLNGGGKILNTDGL
+1065 
-1079 TVQSGTFG
+1079 
-1087 GVIGNS
+1087 
-1093 NTSLIKTGAGTLTLT
+1093 
-1108 GTNAYTGSTTI
+1108 
-1119 SEGTLKGNIA
+1119 
-1129 SGTDLSIADSAT
+1129 
-1141 YDGDNKARSVGG
+1141 
-1153 LNGAGNILN
+1153 GNILN

-1211 ALGSDLT
+1211 ALGNDLT

-1625 KARAKTNGFDIDAPN
+1625 KARATTNGFDIDAPN
-1640 LRGNTGIGE
+1640 LHGNTGIGE

>member
-146 NDVSISDSGSV
+146 NDVSIFDSGSV

-181 GGTVRDIY
+181 GGTVKDIY

-208 ASQTNVIYGGRVE
+208 ASQANVIYGGRVE

-246 TADGGQAQDNH
+246 TVDGGQAQDNH
-257 VTMSGGS
+257 VTMSGGA

-275 NGSGAAT
+275 NGNGAAT

-312 TMTNGSANWLLGGY
+312 TMTNGSAKWLLGGY

-380 GSATGNSLALH
+380 GSATGNSLAIR

-403 VDSGSGEASDNSVTF
+403 VDSGSGEAS
-418 NGGSVTNNIYGG
+418 
-430 MSAAGLA
+430 
-437 QNNSVTMTN
+437 
-446 GSAKWLL
+446 
-453 GGYSANGNVIG
+453 G

-473 VTNNIYGG
+473 VANNIYGG

-518 NVSGGTLTGVSGG
+518 NVSGGT
-531 ESNSGSATG
+531 
-540 NIVSISSGTVQ
+540 VQ

-575 NADLST
+575 NADLSG
-581 ATVAGGISSSDAFT
+581 AVVAGGSSPDGDAFT
-595 GNTLNKNSDAAVH
+595 DNTLNKNSDATVN

-614 SVNFGYSGNANIG
+614 SVNFGYSGTANIG

-660 PITKTGAGTLILSG
+660 SMTKAGAGTLILSG

-742 LSGNGGLTKTGA
+742 LSGNGGLTKTGT

-813 NTDGLTVQSGDFAG
+813 NTDGLTVQSGA
-827 IIDNSNTS
+827 
-835 LLKNGA
+835 
-841 GTLTLTGNNAYTGST
+841 
-856 TISEGTLKGN
+856 
-866 IASGTDLSIAASAI
+866 
-880 YDGDNKARSV
+880 
-890 GGLNGGGKILN
+890 
-901 TSGLTVQSGTFGGVI
+901 FGGVI
-916 DNSNTSLIKT
+916 DNSNTS
-926 GAGTLTLTGNNAYTG
+926 
-941 GTTISEGT
+941 
-949 LKGNIAS
+949 
-956 GTDLSI
+956 
-962 AASATYDGDNKARSV
+962 
-977 GDLNGGGNIFNT
+977 
-989 DGLTVQ
+989 
-995 SGTFDGVIDNSNTSL
+995 
-1010 TKTGAGTLTLTGN
+1010 
-1023 NAYTGSTTI
+1023 
-1032 SEGTLKGNIASG
+1032 
-1044 TDLSIAASATYDG
+1044 
-1057 ANKARSVG
+1057 
-1065 GLNGGGKILNTDGL
+1065 
-1079 TVQSGTFG
+1079 
-1087 GVIGNS
+1087 
-1093 NTSLIKTGAGTLTLT
+1093 
-1108 GTNAYTGSTTI
+1108 
-1119 SEGTLKGNIA
+1119 
-1129 SGTDLSIADSAT
+1129 
-1141 YDGDNKARSVGG
+1141 
-1153 LNGAGNILN
+1153 
-1162 TDGLTV
+1162 
-1168 QSGDFAGSID
+1168 
-1178 NSNSGLTKTGA
+1178 LTKTGA

-1200 TGMTTVRSGTL
+1200 TGMTTVRSGAL

-1227 TVFDRGSHNHSLDNG
+1227 TVFDRGSHNHNLDNG

-1625 KARAKTNGFDIDAPN
+1625 KARATTNGFDIDAPN
-1640 LRGNTGIGE
+1640 LHGNTGIGE

-1672 GKHEGVTG
+1672 GKREGVTG

>member
-40 PGSNLDKGPLWNID
+40 PGSNLDKGPLWNIG

-64 DNVVTINSGNVGGDV
+64 DNKVTINSGNVSGDV

-111 NNGAVTD
+111 NNGAVTG
-118 NNVSISGFG
+118 NKVSISGFG

-146 NDVSISDSGSV
+146 NDVSIFDSGSV

-197 ALNNRVTLDGA
+197 ALNNSVTLDGA
-208 ASQTNVIYGGRVE
+208 ASQANVIYGGRVE

-246 TADGGQAQDNH
+246 TVDGGQAQDNH
-257 VTMSGGS
+257 VTMSGGA

-275 NGSGAAT
+275 NGNGAAT

-326 SNSGDASGNRVEVS
+326 SDSGDASGNRVEVS

-437 QNNSVTMTN
+437 QNNSVIMTN
-446 GSAKWLL
+446 GSA
-453 GGYSANGNVIG
+453 N
-464 NSVTFNGGS
+464 
-473 VTNNIYGG
+473 
-481 MSAAGLAQNNSVTMT
+481 
-496 NGSAKWLLGGYSAN
+496 WLLGGYSAN

-540 NIVSISSGTVQ
+540 NIVSISGGTVQ

-660 PITKTGAGTLILSG
+660 SITKTGAGTLILSG
-674 TNTYSGGTTISAGTL
+674 TNTYSGGTTISA
-689 SIGSD
+689 
-694 TNIGSGTNT
+694 
-703 IGNKGTLLLSGN
+703 
-715 GTYTNDWT
+715 
-723 LSGAGSAIATDN
+723 
-735 NNTLSGV
+735 
-742 LSGNGGLTKTGA
+742 
-754 GTLTLTGNNTYAGG
+754 
-768 TAINDGTLKGNIASG
+768 GTLKGNIASG

-807 GGGKIL
+807 GAGKIL
-813 NTDGLTVQSGDFAG
+813 NTNGLTVQSGDFAG

-856 TISEGTLKGN
+856 TISEGTLKGS

-890 GGLNGGGKILN
+890 GGLNGAGKILN
-901 TSGLTVQSGTFGGVI
+901 TNGLTVQSGDFAGIIDNSNTSLLKNGAGTLTLTGNNAYTGSTTISEGTLKGSIASGTDLSIADSATYDGDNKARSVGGLNGDGKILNTDGLTVQNGTFGGVI
-916 DNSNTSLIKT
+916 DNSNTSLTKT
-926 GAGTLTLTGNNAYTG
+926 GAGTLTLTRNNAYTG

-962 AASATYDGDNKARSV
+962 VDNATYDGDNKARSV
-977 GDLNGGGNIFNT
+977 GGLNGGGN
-989 DGLTVQ
+989 
-995 SGTFDGVIDNSNTSL
+995 
-1010 TKTGAGTLTLTGN
+1010 
-1023 NAYTGSTTI
+1023 
-1032 SEGTLKGNIASG
+1032 
-1044 TDLSIAASATYDG
+1044 
-1057 ANKARSVG
+1057 
-1065 GLNGGGKILNTDGL
+1065 ILNTDGL

-1108 GTNAYTGSTTI
+1108 GINAYTGGTTI

-1141 YDGDNKARSVGG
+1141 YDGANKARSVGG
-1153 LNGAGNILN
+1153 LNGGGKILN
-1162 TDGLTV
+1162 TNGLTV
-1168 QSGDFAGSID
+1168 QSGDFAGIID
-1178 NSNSGLTKTGA
+1178 NSNTSLLKTGA

-1435 MNSLSLLTGLAWG
+1435 MNSLSLLTGLSWG

-1625 KARAKTNGFDIDAPN
+1625 KARATTNGFDIDAPN
-1640 LRGNTGIGE
+1640 LHGNTGIGE
-1649 LGLSLTPSADL
+1649 LGISLTPSADL
-1660 PLTIDLG
+1660 PLTVDLG

-1672 GKHEGVTG
+1672 GKREGVTG

>member
-20 ALLVGPPGFAPSA
+20 ALLTGPPGVAPSA

-40 PGSNLDKGPLWNID
+40 PGSSLGKGPLWNIG

-111 NNGAVTD
+111 NNGAVND

-127 SVLGSVYG
+127 SVSGNVYG

-146 NDVSISDSGSV
+146 NAVSIFDSGSV

-181 GGTVRDIY
+181 GGTVKDIY

-208 ASQTNVIYGGRVE
+208 ASQANVIYGGRVE

-246 TADGGQAQDNH
+246 TVDGGQAQDNH

-275 NGSGAAT
+275 NGNGAAT
-282 GNSVIFNGGS
+282 
-292 VTENVYGGRS
+292 
-302 VNGPAQNNSV
+302 
-312 TMTNGSANWLLGGY
+312 
-326 SNSGDASGNRVEVS
+326 
-340 GGTLSGG
+340 
-347 VNGGETT
+347 
-354 SGNATGNSVDFSNV
+354 
-368 TATYVQGGYSGS
+368 
-380 GSATGNSLALH
+380 
-391 SGTVQNNAFGGY
+391 
-403 VDSGSGEASDNSVTF
+403 
-418 NGGSVTNNIYGG
+418 
-430 MSAAGLA
+430 
-437 QNNSVTMTN
+437 
-446 GSAKWLL
+446 
-453 GGYSANGNVIG
+453 G

-481 MSAAGLAQNNSVTMT
+481 MSAAGLVQSNSVIMT
-496 NGSAKWLLGGYSAN
+496 NGSAKWLLGGYSN
-510 GNVIGNSV
+510 SGDVSGNSV
-518 NVSGGTLTGVSGG
+518 NVSSGTLTGASGG

-551 SNVNGGFVAS
+551 SNVNGGFVAA

-575 NADLST
+575 NADLSG
-581 ATVAGGISSSDAFT
+581 AVVAGGSSPDGDAFT
-595 GNTLNKNSDAAVH
+595 DNTLNKNSDATVH

-660 PITKTGAGTLILSG
+660 SITKAGAGTLILSG

-754 GTLTLTGNNTYAGG
+754 GTLTL
-768 TAINDGTLKGNIASG
+768 
-783 TDLSIAASAIYDGDN
+783 
-798 KARSVGGLN
+798 
-807 GGGKIL
+807 
-813 NTDGLTVQSGDFAG
+813 
-827 IIDNSNTS
+827 
-835 LLKNGA
+835 
-841 GTLTLTGNNAYTGST
+841 
-856 TISEGTLKGN
+856 
-866 IASGTDLSIAASAI
+866 
-880 YDGDNKARSV
+880 
-890 GGLNGGGKILN
+890 
-901 TSGLTVQSGTFGGVI
+901 
-916 DNSNTSLIKT
+916 
-926 GAGTLTLTGNNAYTG
+926 
-941 GTTISEGT
+941 
-949 LKGNIAS
+949 
-956 GTDLSI
+956 
-962 AASATYDGDNKARSV
+962 
-977 GDLNGGGNIFNT
+977 
-989 DGLTVQ
+989 
-995 SGTFDGVIDNSNTSL
+995 
-1010 TKTGAGTLTLTGN
+1010 
-1023 NAYTGSTTI
+1023 
-1032 SEGTLKGNIASG
+1032 
-1044 TDLSIAASATYDG
+1044 
-1057 ANKARSVG
+1057 
-1065 GLNGGGKILNTDGL
+1065 
-1079 TVQSGTFG
+1079 
-1087 GVIGNS
+1087 
-1093 NTSLIKTGAGTLTLT
+1093 
-1108 GTNAYTGSTTI
+1108 
-1119 SEGTLKGNIA
+1119 
-1129 SGTDLSIADSAT
+1129 
-1141 YDGDNKARSVGG
+1141 
-1153 LNGAGNILN
+1153 
-1162 TDGLTV
+1162 
-1168 QSGDFAGSID
+1168 
-1178 NSNSGLTKTGA
+1178 
-1189 GTLTLSGTNTY
+1189 SGTNTY

-1227 TVFDRGSHNHSLDNG
+1227 TGFDRGSHNHSLDNG

>member
-146 NDVSISDSGSV
+146 NDVSIFDSGSV

-197 ALNNRVTLDGA
+197 ALNNSVTLDGA
-208 ASQTNVIYGGRVE
+208 ASQANVIYGGRVE

-257 VTMSGGS
+257 VTMSGGA

-312 TMTNGSANWLLGGY
+312 TMTNGSAKWLLGGY

-464 NSVTFNGGS
+464 NSV
-473 VTNNIYGG
+473 NI
-481 MSAAGLAQNNSVTMT
+481 
-496 NGSAKWLLGGYSAN
+496 
-510 GNVIGNSV
+510 
-518 NVSGGTLTGVSGG
+518 SGGTLTGVSGG

-540 NIVSISSGTVQ
+540 NIVSISGGTVQ

-660 PITKTGAGTLILSG
+660 SITKTGAGTLILSG

-689 SIGSD
+689 
-694 TNIGSGTNT
+694 
-703 IGNKGTLLLSGN
+703 
-715 GTYTNDWT
+715 
-723 LSGAGSAIATDN
+723 
-735 NNTLSGV
+735 
-742 LSGNGGLTKTGA
+742 
-754 GTLTLTGNNTYAGG
+754 
-768 TAINDGTLKGNIASG
+768 KGNIASG
-783 TDLSIAASAIYDGDN
+783 TDLSIADSAIYDGDN

-807 GGGKIL
+807 GAGKIL
-813 NTDGLTVQSGDFAG
+813 NTNGLTVQSGDFAG

-856 TISEGTLKGN
+856 TISEGTLKGS

-890 GGLNGGGKILN
+890 GGLNGDGKILN
-901 TSGLTVQSGTFGGVI
+901 TDGLTVQNGTFGGVI
-916 DNSNTSLIKT
+916 DNSNTSLTKT
-926 GAGTLTLTGNNAYTG
+926 GAGTLTLTRNNAYTG

-962 AASATYDGDNKARSV
+962 AD
-977 GDLNGGGNIFNT
+977 
-989 DGLTVQ
+989 
-995 SGTFDGVIDNSNTSL
+995 
-1010 TKTGAGTLTLTGN
+1010 
-1023 NAYTGSTTI
+1023 
-1032 SEGTLKGNIASG
+1032 
-1044 TDLSIAASATYDG
+1044 SATYDG

-1065 GLNGGGKILNTDGL
+1065 GLNGGGKILNT
-1079 TVQSGTFG
+1079 
-1087 GVIGNS
+1087 N
-1093 NTSLIKTGAGTLTLT
+1093 
-1108 GTNAYTGSTTI
+1108 
-1119 SEGTLKGNIA
+1119 
-1129 SGTDLSIADSAT
+1129 
-1141 YDGDNKARSVGG
+1141 
-1153 LNGAGNILN
+1153 
-1162 TDGLTV
+1162 GLTV
-1168 QSGDFAGSID
+1168 QSGDFAGIID
-1178 NSNSGLTKTGA
+1178 NSNTSLLKTGA

-1249 NGQSAMYKGD
+1249 NGQSSMYKGD

-1435 MNSLSLLTGLAWG
+1435 MNSLSLLTGLSWG

-1625 KARAKTNGFDIDAPN
+1625 KARATTNGFDIDAPN
-1640 LRGNTGIGE
+1640 LHGNTGIGE
-1649 LGLSLTPSADL
+1649 LGISLTPSADL
-1660 PLTIDLG
+1660 PLTVDLG

-1672 GKHEGVTG
+1672 GKREGVTG

>member
-20 ALLVGPPGFAPSA
+20 ALLAGPPGFAPSA
-33 NAADVTY
+33 NAADITY
-40 PGSNLDKGPLWNID
+40 PGSSLDKSPLWQAIND
-54 NSLFPAGSLS
+54 CLFPAGSLS
-64 DNVVTINSGNVGGDV
+64 DNKVTINSGNVSGDV

-118 NNVSISGFG
+118 NKVSISGFG

-146 NDVSISDSGSV
+146 NDVSIFDSGSV

-197 ALNNRVTLDGA
+197 ALNNSVTLDGA
-208 ASQTNVIYGGRVE
+208 ASQANVIYGGRVE

-234 GSVTLGIFGGIA
+234 GNVALGIFGGIA

-257 VTMSGGS
+257 VTMSGGA

-302 VNGPAQNNSV
+302 VNGP
-312 TMTNGSANWLLGGY
+312 
-326 SNSGDASGNRVEVS
+326 
-340 GGTLSGG
+340 
-347 VNGGETT
+347 
-354 SGNATGNSVDFSNV
+354 
-368 TATYVQGGYSGS
+368 
-380 GSATGNSLALH
+380 
-391 SGTVQNNAFGGY
+391 
-403 VDSGSGEASDNSVTF
+403 
-418 NGGSVTNNIYGG
+418 
-430 MSAAGLA
+430 
-437 QNNSVTMTN
+437 
-446 GSAKWLL
+446 
-453 GGYSANGNVIG
+453 
-464 NSVTFNGGS
+464 
-473 VTNNIYGG
+473 
-481 MSAAGLAQNNSVTMT
+481 AQNNSVTMT

-540 NIVSISSGTVQ
+540 NIVSISGGTVQ

-575 NADLST
+575 NADLSG
-581 ATVAGGISSSDAFT
+581 AVVAGGSSPDGDAFT
-595 GNTLNKNSDAAVH
+595 DNTLNKNSDAAVH

-614 SVNFGYSGNANIG
+614 SVNFGYSGTANIG

-660 PITKTGAGTLILSG
+660 SITKTGAGTLILSG

-723 LSGAGSAIATDN
+723 LSGAGSTIATDN

-742 LSGNGGLTKTGA
+742 LSGNG
-754 GTLTLTGNNTYAGG
+754 
-768 TAINDGTLKGNIASG
+768 
-783 TDLSIAASAIYDGDN
+783 
-798 KARSVGGLN
+798 
-807 GGGKIL
+807 
-813 NTDGLTVQSGDFAG
+813 
-827 IIDNSNTS
+827 
-835 LLKNGA
+835 
-841 GTLTLTGNNAYTGST
+841 
-856 TISEGTLKGN
+856 
-866 IASGTDLSIAASAI
+866 
-880 YDGDNKARSV
+880 
-890 GGLNGGGKILN
+890 
-901 TSGLTVQSGTFGGVI
+901 
-916 DNSNTSLIKT
+916 
-926 GAGTLTLTGNNAYTG
+926 
-941 GTTISEGT
+941 
-949 LKGNIAS
+949 
-956 GTDLSI
+956 
-962 AASATYDGDNKARSV
+962 
-977 GDLNGGGNIFNT
+977 
-989 DGLTVQ
+989 
-995 SGTFDGVIDNSNTSL
+995 
-1010 TKTGAGTLTLTGN
+1010 
-1023 NAYTGSTTI
+1023 
-1032 SEGTLKGNIASG
+1032 
-1044 TDLSIAASATYDG
+1044 
-1057 ANKARSVG
+1057 
-1065 GLNGGGKILNTDGL
+1065 
-1079 TVQSGTFG
+1079 
-1087 GVIGNS
+1087 
-1093 NTSLIKTGAGTLTLT
+1093 
-1108 GTNAYTGSTTI
+1108 
-1119 SEGTLKGNIA
+1119 
-1129 SGTDLSIADSAT
+1129 
-1141 YDGDNKARSVGG
+1141 
-1153 LNGAGNILN
+1153 
-1162 TDGLTV
+1162 
-1168 QSGDFAGSID
+1168 
-1178 NSNSGLTKTGA
+1178 GLTKTGA

-1227 TVFDRGSHNHSLDNG
+1227 TVFNRGSHNHSLDNG

-1625 KARAKTNGFDIDAPN
+1625 KARARTNGFDIDAPN

-1649 LGLSLTPSADL
+1649 LGLSLTPSTDL
-1660 PLTIDLG
+1660 PLTVDLG

>member
-40 PGSNLDKGPLWNID
+40 PGSNLDKGPLWNIG

-208 ASQTNVIYGGRVE
+208 ASQANVIYGGRVE

-275 NGSGAAT
+275 NGNGAAT

-312 TMTNGSANWLLGGY
+312 TMTNGSAKWLLGGY

-380 GSATGNSLALH
+380 GSATGNSLAIR

-403 VDSGSGEASDNSVTF
+403 VDSGSGEAS
-418 NGGSVTNNIYGG
+418 
-430 MSAAGLA
+430 
-437 QNNSVTMTN
+437 
-446 GSAKWLL
+446 
-453 GGYSANGNVIG
+453 G

-540 NIVSISSGTVQ
+540 NIVSISGGTVQ

-575 NADLST
+575 NADLSG
-581 ATVAGGISSSDAFT
+581 AVVAGGSSPDGDAFT
-595 GNTLNKNSDAAVH
+595 DNTLNKNSDAAVH
-608 IARNFA
+608 LARNFA
-614 SVNFGYSGNANIG
+614 SVNFGYSGTANIG

-660 PITKTGAGTLILSG
+660 SITKTGAGTLILSG

-742 LSGNGGLTKTGA
+742 LSGNGGLTKTG
-754 GTLTLTGNNTYAGG
+754 
-768 TAINDGTLKGNIASG
+768 
-783 TDLSIAASAIYDGDN
+783 
-798 KARSVGGLN
+798 
-807 GGGKIL
+807 
-813 NTDGLTVQSGDFAG
+813 
-827 IIDNSNTS
+827 
-835 LLKNGA
+835 
-841 GTLTLTGNNAYTGST
+841 
-856 TISEGTLKGN
+856 
-866 IASGTDLSIAASAI
+866 
-880 YDGDNKARSV
+880 
-890 GGLNGGGKILN
+890 
-901 TSGLTVQSGTFGGVI
+901 
-916 DNSNTSLIKT
+916 
-926 GAGTLTLTGNNAYTG
+926 
-941 GTTISEGT
+941 
-949 LKGNIAS
+949 
-956 GTDLSI
+956 
-962 AASATYDGDNKARSV
+962 
-977 GDLNGGGNIFNT
+977 
-989 DGLTVQ
+989 
-995 SGTFDGVIDNSNTSL
+995 
-1010 TKTGAGTLTLTGN
+1010 
-1023 NAYTGSTTI
+1023 
-1032 SEGTLKGNIASG
+1032 
-1044 TDLSIAASATYDG
+1044 
-1057 ANKARSVG
+1057 
-1065 GLNGGGKILNTDGL
+1065 
-1079 TVQSGTFG
+1079 
-1087 GVIGNS
+1087 
-1093 NTSLIKTGAGTLTLT
+1093 
-1108 GTNAYTGSTTI
+1108 
-1119 SEGTLKGNIA
+1119 
-1129 SGTDLSIADSAT
+1129 
-1141 YDGDNKARSVGG
+1141 
-1153 LNGAGNILN
+1153 
-1162 TDGLTV
+1162 
-1168 QSGDFAGSID
+1168 
-1178 NSNSGLTKTGA
+1178 

-1211 ALGSDLT
+1211 ALGSELT

-1242 ILSVNGA
+1242 ILSVNGV

-1282 TGDADVSGSACNVGL
+1282 TGDTDVSGSAYNVGL
-1297 AGGTSLASGSTLTL
+1297 SGGTSLAAGSTLTL
-1311 LEVDPDKTL
+1311 LEVGAGKML
-1320 TANNLQRGNGI
+1320 TANNLRKGGGI

-1338 AHDITADVNLDP
+1338 AHDITTDVALDP
-1350 TTRRLNAVTA
+1350 TTGRLSAVTA

-1625 KARAKTNGFDIDAPN
+1625 KARARTNGFDIDAPN

-1660 PLTIDLG
+1660 PLTVDLG

>member
-146 NDVSISDSGSV
+146 NDVSIFDSGSV

-197 ALNNRVTLDGA
+197 ALNNSVTLDGA
-208 ASQTNVIYGGRVE
+208 ASQANVIYGGRVE

-234 GSVTLGIFGGIA
+234 GSVALGIFGGIA
-246 TADGGQAQDNH
+246 TVDGGQAQDNH

-264 VGEHLIGGYVQ
+264 VGQHLIGGYVQ
-275 NGSGAAT
+275 SGSGEAS

-292 VTENVYGGRS
+292 VTGNVYGG
-302 VNGPAQNNSV
+302 Q
-312 TMTNGSANWLLGGY
+312 
-326 SNSGDASGNRVEVS
+326 
-340 GGTLSGG
+340 
-347 VNGGETT
+347 
-354 SGNATGNSVDFSNV
+354 
-368 TATYVQGGYSGS
+368 
-380 GSATGNSLALH
+380 
-391 SGTVQNNAFGGY
+391 
-403 VDSGSGEASDNSVTF
+403 
-418 NGGSVTNNIYGG
+418 
-430 MSAAGLA
+430 SAAGLA

-453 GGYSANGNVIG
+453 GGYS
-464 NSVTFNGGS
+464 NSGDVS
-473 VTNNIYGG
+473 
-481 MSAAGLAQNNSVTMT
+481 
-496 NGSAKWLLGGYSAN
+496 
-510 GNVIGNSV
+510 GNSV

-540 NIVSISSGTVQ
+540 NIVSISGGTVHG
-551 SNVNGGFVAS
+551 NVNGGFVAS
-561 GSGKATGNIVNISG
+561 DNGKATGNIVNISG
-575 NADLST
+575 KADLSG
-581 ATVAGGISSSDAFT
+581 AVVAGGSSPDGDAFT
-595 GNTLNKNSDAAVH
+595 DNTLNKNSDAAVH

-614 SVNFGYSGNANIG
+614 SVNFGYSGTANIG

-660 PITKTGAGTLILSG
+660 SITKTGAGTLILSG
-674 TNTYSGGTTISAGTL
+674 TNTYSGGTTISA
-689 SIGSD
+689 
-694 TNIGSGTNT
+694 
-703 IGNKGTLLLSGN
+703 
-715 GTYTNDWT
+715 
-723 LSGAGSAIATDN
+723 
-735 NNTLSGV
+735 
-742 LSGNGGLTKTGA
+742 
-754 GTLTLTGNNTYAGG
+754 
-768 TAINDGTLKGNIASG
+768 
-783 TDLSIAASAIYDGDN
+783 
-798 KARSVGGLN
+798 
-807 GGGKIL
+807 
-813 NTDGLTVQSGDFAG
+813 
-827 IIDNSNTS
+827 
-835 LLKNGA
+835 
-841 GTLTLTGNNAYTGST
+841 
-856 TISEGTLKGN
+856 
-866 IASGTDLSIAASAI
+866 
-880 YDGDNKARSV
+880 
-890 GGLNGGGKILN
+890 
-901 TSGLTVQSGTFGGVI
+901 
-916 DNSNTSLIKT
+916 
-926 GAGTLTLTGNNAYTG
+926 
-941 GTTISEGT
+941 GT

-995 SGTFDGVIDNSNTSL
+995 SGTFGGVIDNSNTS
-1010 TKTGAGTLTLTGN
+1010 
-1023 NAYTGSTTI
+1023 
-1032 SEGTLKGNIASG
+1032 
-1044 TDLSIAASATYDG
+1044 
-1057 ANKARSVG
+1057 
-1065 GLNGGGKILNTDGL
+1065 
-1079 TVQSGTFG
+1079 
-1087 GVIGNS
+1087 
-1093 NTSLIKTGAGTLTLT
+1093 
-1108 GTNAYTGSTTI
+1108 
-1119 SEGTLKGNIA
+1119 
-1129 SGTDLSIADSAT
+1129 
-1141 YDGDNKARSVGG
+1141 
-1153 LNGAGNILN
+1153 
-1162 TDGLTV
+1162 
-1168 QSGDFAGSID
+1168 
-1178 NSNSGLTKTGA
+1178 LTKTGA

-1495 ARMDFVNIGPG
+1495 ARMDFVNTGPG

-1625 KARAKTNGFDIDAPN
+1625 KARARTNGFDIDAPN

-1649 LGLSLTPSADL
+1649 LGLSLTPSTDL
-1660 PLTIDLG
+1660 PLTVDLG

>member
-146 NDVSISDSGSV
+146 NDVSIFDSGSV

-181 GGTVRDIY
+181 GGTVKDIY

-208 ASQTNVIYGGRVE
+208 ASQANVIYGGRVE

-246 TADGGQAQDNH
+246 TVDGGQAQDNH
-257 VTMSGGS
+257 VTMSGGA

-275 NGSGAAT
+275 NGNGAAT

-312 TMTNGSANWLLGGY
+312 TMTNGSAKWLLGGY

-380 GSATGNSLALH
+380 GSATGNSLAIR

-403 VDSGSGEASDNSVTF
+403 VDSGSGEASGNSVNV
-418 NGGSVTNNIYGG
+418 NGGSVANNID
-430 MSAAGLA
+430 
-437 QNNSVTMTN
+437 
-446 GSAKWLL
+446 
-453 GGYSANGNVIG
+453 
-464 NSVTFNGGS
+464 
-473 VTNNIYGG
+473 GG

-518 NVSGGTLTGVSGG
+518 NVSGGT
-531 ESNSGSATG
+531 
-540 NIVSISSGTVQ
+540 VQ

-575 NADLST
+575 NADLSG
-581 ATVAGGISSSDAFT
+581 AVVAGGSSPDGDAFT
-595 GNTLNKNSDAAVH
+595 DNTLNKNSDATVN

-614 SVNFGYSGNANIG
+614 SVNFGYSGTANIG
-627 ELDSTPT
+627 ELDSTPP

-660 PITKTGAGTLILSG
+660 SMTKAGAGTLILSG

-742 LSGNGGLTKTGA
+742 LSGNGGLTKTGT

-813 NTDGLTVQSGDFAG
+813 NTDCLTVQ
-827 IIDNSNTS
+827 N
-835 LLKNGA
+835 
-841 GTLTLTGNNAYTGST
+841 
-856 TISEGTLKGN
+856 
-866 IASGTDLSIAASAI
+866 
-880 YDGDNKARSV
+880 
-890 GGLNGGGKILN
+890 
-901 TSGLTVQSGTFGGVI
+901 GTFGGVI
-916 DNSNTSLIKT
+916 DNSNTS
-926 GAGTLTLTGNNAYTG
+926 
-941 GTTISEGT
+941 
-949 LKGNIAS
+949 
-956 GTDLSI
+956 
-962 AASATYDGDNKARSV
+962 
-977 GDLNGGGNIFNT
+977 
-989 DGLTVQ
+989 
-995 SGTFDGVIDNSNTSL
+995 
-1010 TKTGAGTLTLTGN
+1010 
-1023 NAYTGSTTI
+1023 
-1032 SEGTLKGNIASG
+1032 
-1044 TDLSIAASATYDG
+1044 
-1057 ANKARSVG
+1057 
-1065 GLNGGGKILNTDGL
+1065 
-1079 TVQSGTFG
+1079 
-1087 GVIGNS
+1087 
-1093 NTSLIKTGAGTLTLT
+1093 
-1108 GTNAYTGSTTI
+1108 
-1119 SEGTLKGNIA
+1119 
-1129 SGTDLSIADSAT
+1129 
-1141 YDGDNKARSVGG
+1141 
-1153 LNGAGNILN
+1153 
-1162 TDGLTV
+1162 
-1168 QSGDFAGSID
+1168 
-1178 NSNSGLTKTGA
+1178 LTKTGA

-1200 TGMTTVRSGTL
+1200 TGMTTVRSGAL

-1227 TVFDRGSHNHSLDNG
+1227 TVFDRGSHNHNLDNG

-1625 KARAKTNGFDIDAPN
+1625 KARATTNGFDIDAPN
-1640 LRGNTGIGE
+1640 LHGNTGIGE

-1672 GKHEGVTG
+1672 GKREGVTG

>member
-146 NDVSISDSGSV
+146 NDVSIFDSGSV

-326 SNSGDASGNRVEVS
+326 SDSGDVSGNSVNVS

-368 TATYVQGGYSGS
+368 TATYIQGGYSGS

-464 NSVTFNGGS
+464 NSV
-473 VTNNIYGG
+473 NI
-481 MSAAGLAQNNSVTMT
+481 
-496 NGSAKWLLGGYSAN
+496 
-510 GNVIGNSV
+510 
-518 NVSGGTLTGVSGG
+518 SGGTLTGVSGG

-540 NIVSISSGTVQ
+540 NIVSISGGTVQ

-660 PITKTGAGTLILSG
+660 SITKTGAGTLILSG
-674 TNTYSGGTTISAGTL
+674 TNTYSGGTTIS
-689 SIGSD
+689 
-694 TNIGSGTNT
+694 
-703 IGNKGTLLLSGN
+703 
-715 GTYTNDWT
+715 
-723 LSGAGSAIATDN
+723 
-735 NNTLSGV
+735 
-742 LSGNGGLTKTGA
+742 
-754 GTLTLTGNNTYAGG
+754 
-768 TAINDGTLKGNIASG
+768 DGTLKGNIASG
-783 TDLSIAASAIYDGDN
+783 TDLSIADSATYDGDN

-807 GGGKIL
+807 GDGKIL
-813 NTDGLTVQSGDFAG
+813 NTNGLTVQ
-827 IIDNSNTS
+827 N
-835 LLKNGA
+835 
-841 GTLTLTGNNAYTGST
+841 
-856 TISEGTLKGN
+856 
-866 IASGTDLSIAASAI
+866 
-880 YDGDNKARSV
+880 
-890 GGLNGGGKILN
+890 
-901 TSGLTVQSGTFGGVI
+901 GTFGGVI
-916 DNSNTSLIKT
+916 DNSNTSLTKT
-926 GAGTLTLTGNNAYTG
+926 GAGTLTLTRNNAYTG

-962 AASATYDGDNKARSV
+962 VDNATYDGDNKARSV
-977 GDLNGGGNIFNT
+977 GGLNGGGN
-989 DGLTVQ
+989 
-995 SGTFDGVIDNSNTSL
+995 
-1010 TKTGAGTLTLTGN
+1010 
-1023 NAYTGSTTI
+1023 
-1032 SEGTLKGNIASG
+1032 
-1044 TDLSIAASATYDG
+1044 
-1057 ANKARSVG
+1057 
-1065 GLNGGGKILNTDGL
+1065 ILNTDGL

-1108 GTNAYTGSTTI
+1108 GTNAYTGGTTI

-1141 YDGDNKARSVGG
+1141 YDGANKARSVGG
-1153 LNGAGNILN
+1153 LNGGGKILN
-1162 TDGLTV
+1162 TNGLTV
-1168 QSGDFAGSID
+1168 QSGDFAGIID
-1178 NSNSGLTKTGA
+1178 NSNTSLLKTGA

-1435 MNSLSLLTGLAWG
+1435 MNSLSLLTGLSWG

-1625 KARAKTNGFDIDAPN
+1625 KARATTNGFDIDAPN
-1640 LRGNTGIGE
+1640 LHGNTGIGE
-1649 LGLSLTPSADL
+1649 LGISLTPSADL
-1660 PLTIDLG
+1660 PLTVDLG

-1672 GKHEGVTG
+1672 GKREGVTG

>member
-1 MTHRFRFTCTRLLP
+1 M
-15 ACALA
+15 
-20 ALLVGPPGFAPSA
+20 
-33 NAADVTY
+33 
-40 PGSNLDKGPLWNID
+40 
-54 NSLFPAGSLS
+54 
-64 DNVVTINSGNVGGDV
+64 
-79 YGNDVD
+79 
-85 AAFSP
+85 
-90 VSNNTVIL
+90 
-98 SGGSVGGDILGGA
+98 
-111 NNGAVTD
+111 
-118 NNVSISGFG
+118 
-127 SVLGSVYG
+127 
-135 GYGAAEGTVNG
+135 
-146 NDVSISDSGSV
+146 
-157 TGNVLGGY
+157 
-165 SRSVN
+165 
-170 SHVIGNTVTIS
+170 
-181 GGTVRDIY
+181 
-189 GGQSGKGN
+189 
-197 ALNNRVTLDGA
+197 
-208 ASQTNVIYGGRVE
+208 
-221 QGTARENAVVMKN
+221 
-234 GSVTLGIFGGIA
+234 
-246 TADGGQAQDNH
+246 
-257 VTMSGGS
+257 
-264 VGEHLIGGYVQ
+264 
-275 NGSGAAT
+275 
-282 GNSVIFNGGS
+282 
-292 VTENVYGGRS
+292 
-302 VNGPAQNNSV
+302 
-312 TMTNGSANWLLGGY
+312 
-326 SNSGDASGNRVEVS
+326 
-340 GGTLSGG
+340 
-347 VNGGETT
+347 
-354 SGNATGNSVDFSNV
+354 
-368 TATYVQGGYSGS
+368 
-380 GSATGNSLALH
+380 
-391 SGTVQNNAFGGY
+391 
-403 VDSGSGEASDNSVTF
+403 DSGSGEASDNSVTF

-464 NSVTFNGGS
+464 NS
-473 VTNNIYGG
+473 I
-481 MSAAGLAQNNSVTMT
+481 
-496 NGSAKWLLGGYSAN
+496 
-510 GNVIGNSV
+510 

-540 NIVSISSGTVQ
+540 NIVSISGGTVQ

-660 PITKTGAGTLILSG
+660 SITKAGAGTLILSG
-674 TNTYSGGTTISAGTL
+674 TNTYSDGTTISAGTL

-783 TDLSIAASAIYDGDN
+783 TDLSIADSAIYDGDN

-807 GGGKIL
+807 GAGKIL
-813 NTDGLTVQSGDFAG
+813 NT
-827 IIDNSNTS
+827 N
-835 LLKNGA
+835 
-841 GTLTLTGNNAYTGST
+841 
-856 TISEGTLKGN
+856 
-866 IASGTDLSIAASAI
+866 
-880 YDGDNKARSV
+880 
-890 GGLNGGGKILN
+890 
-901 TSGLTVQSGTFGGVI
+901 
-916 DNSNTSLIKT
+916 
-926 GAGTLTLTGNNAYTG
+926 
-941 GTTISEGT
+941 
-949 LKGNIAS
+949 
-956 GTDLSI
+956 
-962 AASATYDGDNKARSV
+962 
-977 GDLNGGGNIFNT
+977 
-989 DGLTVQ
+989 
-995 SGTFDGVIDNSNTSL
+995 
-1010 TKTGAGTLTLTGN
+1010 
-1023 NAYTGSTTI
+1023 
-1032 SEGTLKGNIASG
+1032 
-1044 TDLSIAASATYDG
+1044 
-1057 ANKARSVG
+1057 
-1065 GLNGGGKILNTDGL
+1065 GL

-1129 SGTDLSIADSAT
+1129 SGTDLSIADSAI

-1153 LNGAGNILN
+1153 LNGGGNIFNTDGLTVQSGTFGGVIDNSNTSLIKTGAGTLTLTGNNAYTGGTTINAGTLKGNIASGTDLSIAASAIYDGDNKARSVGGLNGGGKILN

-1178 NSNSGLTKTGA
+1178 NSNTSLTKTGA

-1211 ALGSDLT
+1211 ALGSELT

-1242 ILSVNGA
+1242 ILSVNGV

-1282 TGDADVSGSACNVGL
+1282 TGDTDVSGSACNVGL
-1297 AGGTSLASGSTLTL
+1297 AGGTSLASGSTLPL

-1338 AHDITADVNLDP
+1338 AHDINADVNLDP
-1350 TTRRLNAVTA
+1350 TTRRLNALTA

-1371 KALSEGFLGGLAL
+1371 KALPEGFLGGLAL

-1495 ARMDFVNIGPG
+1495 ARMDFVNTGPG

-1625 KARAKTNGFDIDAPN
+1625 KARARTNGFDIDAPN

-1660 PLTIDLG
+1660 PLTVDLG

>member
-40 PGSNLDKGPLWNID
+40 PGSNLDKGPLWNIG

-64 DNVVTINSGNVGGDV
+64 DNKVTINSGNVSGDV

-111 NNGAVTD
+111 NNGAVTG
-118 NNVSISGFG
+118 NKVSISGFG

-146 NDVSISDSGSV
+146 NDVSIFDSGSV

-197 ALNNRVTLDGA
+197 ALNNSVTLDGA
-208 ASQTNVIYGGRVE
+208 ASQANVIYGGRVE

-246 TADGGQAQDNH
+246 TVDGGQAQDNH
-257 VTMSGGS
+257 VTMSGGA

-275 NGSGAAT
+275 NGNGAAT

-326 SNSGDASGNRVEVS
+326 SDSGDASGNRVEVS

-437 QNNSVTMTN
+437 QNNSVIMTN
-446 GSAKWLL
+446 GSA
-453 GGYSANGNVIG
+453 N
-464 NSVTFNGGS
+464 
-473 VTNNIYGG
+473 
-481 MSAAGLAQNNSVTMT
+481 
-496 NGSAKWLLGGYSAN
+496 WLLGGYSAN

-540 NIVSISSGTVQ
+540 NIVSISGGTVQ

-660 PITKTGAGTLILSG
+660 SITKTGAGTLILSG

-783 TDLSIAASAIYDGDN
+783 TDLSIAASA
-798 KARSVGGLN
+798 
-807 GGGKIL
+807 
-813 NTDGLTVQSGDFAG
+813 
-827 IIDNSNTS
+827 
-835 LLKNGA
+835 
-841 GTLTLTGNNAYTGST
+841 
-856 TISEGTLKGN
+856 
-866 IASGTDLSIAASAI
+866 
-880 YDGDNKARSV
+880 
-890 GGLNGGGKILN
+890 
-901 TSGLTVQSGTFGGVI
+901 
-916 DNSNTSLIKT
+916 
-926 GAGTLTLTGNNAYTG
+926 
-941 GTTISEGT
+941 
-949 LKGNIAS
+949 
-956 GTDLSI
+956 
-962 AASATYDGDNKARSV
+962 
-977 GDLNGGGNIFNT
+977 
-989 DGLTVQ
+989 
-995 SGTFDGVIDNSNTSL
+995 
-1010 TKTGAGTLTLTGN
+1010 
-1023 NAYTGSTTI
+1023 
-1032 SEGTLKGNIASG
+1032 
-1044 TDLSIAASATYDG
+1044 TYDG

-1093 NTSLIKTGAGTLTLT
+1093 NTSLI
-1108 GTNAYTGSTTI
+1108 
-1119 SEGTLKGNIA
+1119 
-1129 SGTDLSIADSAT
+1129 
-1141 YDGDNKARSVGG
+1141 
-1153 LNGAGNILN
+1153 
-1162 TDGLTV
+1162 
-1168 QSGDFAGSID
+1168 
-1178 NSNSGLTKTGA
+1178 KTGA

-1249 NGQSAMYKGD
+1249 NSQSAMYKGD

-1282 TGDADVSGSACNVGL
+1282 TGDADVSGSAYNVGL

-1350 TTRRLNAVTA
+1350 TTGRLNAVTA

-1371 KALSEGFLGGLAL
+1371 KALPEGFLGGLAL

-1495 ARMDFVNIGPG
+1495 ARMDFVNTGPG

>member
-146 NDVSISDSGSV
+146 NDVSIFDSGSV

-170 SHVIGNTVTIS
+170 SHVIENTVTIS

-197 ALNNRVTLDGA
+197 ALNNSVTLDGA
-208 ASQTNVIYGGRVE
+208 VSQANVIYGGRVE

-326 SNSGDASGNRVEVS
+326 SDSGDVSGNSVNVS

-380 GSATGNSLALH
+380 GSATGNSLAIR

-403 VDSGSGEASDNSVTF
+403 VDSGSGEAS
-418 NGGSVTNNIYGG
+418 
-430 MSAAGLA
+430 
-437 QNNSVTMTN
+437 
-446 GSAKWLL
+446 
-453 GGYSANGNVIG
+453 G

-496 NGSAKWLLGGYSAN
+496 KGSAKWLLGGYSAN

-540 NIVSISSGTVQ
+540 NIVSISGGTVQ

-575 NADLST
+575 NADLSG
-581 ATVAGGISSSDAFT
+581 AVVAGGSSPDGDAFT
-595 GNTLNKNSDAAVH
+595 DNTLNKNSDAAVH
-608 IARNFA
+608 LARNFA
-614 SVNFGYSGNANIG
+614 SVNFGYSGTANIG

-660 PITKTGAGTLILSG
+660 SITKTGAGTLILSG

-754 GTLTLTGNNTYAGG
+754 GTLTL
-768 TAINDGTLKGNIASG
+768 
-783 TDLSIAASAIYDGDN
+783 
-798 KARSVGGLN
+798 
-807 GGGKIL
+807 
-813 NTDGLTVQSGDFAG
+813 
-827 IIDNSNTS
+827 
-835 LLKNGA
+835 
-841 GTLTLTGNNAYTGST
+841 
-856 TISEGTLKGN
+856 
-866 IASGTDLSIAASAI
+866 
-880 YDGDNKARSV
+880 
-890 GGLNGGGKILN
+890 
-901 TSGLTVQSGTFGGVI
+901 
-916 DNSNTSLIKT
+916 
-926 GAGTLTLTGNNAYTG
+926 
-941 GTTISEGT
+941 
-949 LKGNIAS
+949 
-956 GTDLSI
+956 
-962 AASATYDGDNKARSV
+962 
-977 GDLNGGGNIFNT
+977 
-989 DGLTVQ
+989 
-995 SGTFDGVIDNSNTSL
+995 
-1010 TKTGAGTLTLTGN
+1010 
-1023 NAYTGSTTI
+1023 
-1032 SEGTLKGNIASG
+1032 
-1044 TDLSIAASATYDG
+1044 
-1057 ANKARSVG
+1057 
-1065 GLNGGGKILNTDGL
+1065 
-1079 TVQSGTFG
+1079 
-1087 GVIGNS
+1087 
-1093 NTSLIKTGAGTLTLT
+1093 
-1108 GTNAYTGSTTI
+1108 
-1119 SEGTLKGNIA
+1119 
-1129 SGTDLSIADSAT
+1129 
-1141 YDGDNKARSVGG
+1141 
-1153 LNGAGNILN
+1153 
-1162 TDGLTV
+1162 
-1168 QSGDFAGSID
+1168 
-1178 NSNSGLTKTGA
+1178 
-1189 GTLTLSGTNTY
+1189 SGTNTY
-1200 TGMTTVRSGTL
+1200 TGMTMVRSGAL

-1625 KARAKTNGFDIDAPN
+1625 KARARTNGFDIDAPN

-1660 PLTIDLG
+1660 PLTVDLG

-1672 GKHEGVTG
+1672 GKREGVTG

>member
-40 PGSNLDKGPLWNID
+40 PGSSLDKSPLWQAIND
-54 NSLFPAGSLS
+54 CLFPAGSLS
-64 DNVVTINSGNVGGDV
+64 DNKVTINSGNVNGDV

-111 NNGAVTD
+111 NNGAVTG
-118 NNVSISGFG
+118 NKVSISGFG

-135 GYGAAEGTVNG
+135 GYGAAEGTVSG
-146 NDVSISDSGSV
+146 NNVSIFDSGSV
-157 TGNVLGGY
+157 NRNVLGGY

-197 ALNNRVTLDGA
+197 ALNNSVTLDGA
-208 ASQTNVIYGGRVE
+208 ASQANVIYGGRVE

-312 TMTNGSANWLLGGY
+312 TMTNGSAKWLLGGY
-326 SNSGDASGNRVEVS
+326 SNSGDASGNSVNVS

-380 GSATGNSLALH
+380 GSATGNSLAIR

-403 VDSGSGEASDNSVTF
+403 VDSGSGEAS
-418 NGGSVTNNIYGG
+418 
-430 MSAAGLA
+430 
-437 QNNSVTMTN
+437 
-446 GSAKWLL
+446 
-453 GGYSANGNVIG
+453 G

-481 MSAAGLAQNNSVTMT
+481 MSAAGLAQSNSVIMT
-496 NGSAKWLLGGYSAN
+496 NGSAKWLLGGYSDS
-510 GNVIGNSV
+510 GDVSGNSGKIT
-518 NVSGGTLTGVSGG
+518 GGTLTGVSGG

-540 NIVSISSGTVQ
+540 NIVSISGGTVQ

-575 NADLST
+575 NTDLST
-581 ATVAGGISSSDAFT
+581 ATVAGGISSGDAFT

-614 SVNFGYSGNANIG
+614 SVIFGYSGTANIG

-660 PITKTGAGTLILSG
+660 SITKAGAGTLILSG

-689 SIGSD
+689 SIVSD

-703 IGNKGTLLLSGN
+703 IGTKGTLLLSGN

-742 LSGNGGLTKTGA
+742 LSGNGGLTKTGT

-783 TDLSIAASAIYDGDN
+783 TDLSIAAGAIYDGDN
-798 KARSVGGLN
+798 KARSVDGLN
-807 GGGKIL
+807 GGGKLL
-813 NTDGLTVQSGDFAG
+813 NTSGLTVQSGDFAG

-835 LLKNGA
+835 
-841 GTLTLTGNNAYTGST
+841 
-856 TISEGTLKGN
+856 
-866 IASGTDLSIAASAI
+866 
-880 YDGDNKARSV
+880 
-890 GGLNGGGKILN
+890 
-901 TSGLTVQSGTFGGVI
+901 
-916 DNSNTSLIKT
+916 
-926 GAGTLTLTGNNAYTG
+926 
-941 GTTISEGT
+941 
-949 LKGNIAS
+949 
-956 GTDLSI
+956 
-962 AASATYDGDNKARSV
+962 
-977 GDLNGGGNIFNT
+977 
-989 DGLTVQ
+989 
-995 SGTFDGVIDNSNTSL
+995 
-1010 TKTGAGTLTLTGN
+1010 
-1023 NAYTGSTTI
+1023 
-1032 SEGTLKGNIASG
+1032 
-1044 TDLSIAASATYDG
+1044 
-1057 ANKARSVG
+1057 
-1065 GLNGGGKILNTDGL
+1065 
-1079 TVQSGTFG
+1079 
-1087 GVIGNS
+1087 
-1093 NTSLIKTGAGTLTLT
+1093 
-1108 GTNAYTGSTTI
+1108 
-1119 SEGTLKGNIA
+1119 
-1129 SGTDLSIADSAT
+1129 
-1141 YDGDNKARSVGG
+1141 
-1153 LNGAGNILN
+1153 
-1162 TDGLTV
+1162 
-1168 QSGDFAGSID
+1168 
-1178 NSNSGLTKTGA
+1178 LTKTGA

-1211 ALGSDLT
+1211 ALGSKLT
-1218 SNQLTLYGG
+1218 SSQLTLYGG

-1242 ILSVNGA
+1242 ILSVNGV

-1282 TGDADVSGSACNVGL
+1282 TGDTDVSGSACNVGL

-1331 VQIGSTV
+1331 EQICSTV
-1338 AHDITADVNLDP
+1338 AHDINADVNLDP
-1350 TTRRLNAVTA
+1350 TTRRLNALTA

-1371 KALSEGFLGGLAL
+1371 KALPEGFLGGLAL

-1456 TLGAFFE
+1456 TLGAFCE
-1463 YGNGSY
+1463 YGTGSY
-1469 DTHNSF
+1469 DTHTSF

-1625 KARAKTNGFDIDAPN
+1625 KARATTNGFDIDAPN
-1640 LRGNTGIGE
+1640 LHGNTGIGE
-1649 LGLSLTPSADL
+1649 LGISLTPSADL
-1660 PLTIDLG
+1660 PLTVDLG

-1672 GKHEGVTG
+1672 GKREGVTG

>member
-40 PGSNLDKGPLWNID
+40 PGSNLDKGPLWNIG

-208 ASQTNVIYGGRVE
+208 ASQANVIYGGRVE

-275 NGSGAAT
+275 NGNGAAT

-312 TMTNGSANWLLGGY
+312 TMTNGSAKWLLGGY

-380 GSATGNSLALH
+380 GSATGNSLAIR

-403 VDSGSGEASDNSVTF
+403 VDSGSGEAS
-418 NGGSVTNNIYGG
+418 
-430 MSAAGLA
+430 
-437 QNNSVTMTN
+437 
-446 GSAKWLL
+446 
-453 GGYSANGNVIG
+453 G

-540 NIVSISSGTVQ
+540 NIVSTSGGTVQ

-575 NADLST
+575 NADLSG
-581 ATVAGGISSSDAFT
+581 AVVAGGSSPDGDAFT
-595 GNTLNKNSDAAVH
+595 DNTLNKNSDAAVH
-608 IARNFA
+608 LARNFA
-614 SVNFGYSGNANIG
+614 SVNFGYSGTANIG

-660 PITKTGAGTLILSG
+660 SITKTGAGTLILSG

-754 GTLTLTGNNTYAGG
+754 GTLTL
-768 TAINDGTLKGNIASG
+768 
-783 TDLSIAASAIYDGDN
+783 
-798 KARSVGGLN
+798 
-807 GGGKIL
+807 
-813 NTDGLTVQSGDFAG
+813 
-827 IIDNSNTS
+827 
-835 LLKNGA
+835 
-841 GTLTLTGNNAYTGST
+841 
-856 TISEGTLKGN
+856 
-866 IASGTDLSIAASAI
+866 
-880 YDGDNKARSV
+880 
-890 GGLNGGGKILN
+890 
-901 TSGLTVQSGTFGGVI
+901 
-916 DNSNTSLIKT
+916 
-926 GAGTLTLTGNNAYTG
+926 
-941 GTTISEGT
+941 
-949 LKGNIAS
+949 
-956 GTDLSI
+956 
-962 AASATYDGDNKARSV
+962 
-977 GDLNGGGNIFNT
+977 
-989 DGLTVQ
+989 
-995 SGTFDGVIDNSNTSL
+995 
-1010 TKTGAGTLTLTGN
+1010 
-1023 NAYTGSTTI
+1023 
-1032 SEGTLKGNIASG
+1032 
-1044 TDLSIAASATYDG
+1044 
-1057 ANKARSVG
+1057 
-1065 GLNGGGKILNTDGL
+1065 
-1079 TVQSGTFG
+1079 
-1087 GVIGNS
+1087 
-1093 NTSLIKTGAGTLTLT
+1093 
-1108 GTNAYTGSTTI
+1108 
-1119 SEGTLKGNIA
+1119 
-1129 SGTDLSIADSAT
+1129 
-1141 YDGDNKARSVGG
+1141 
-1153 LNGAGNILN
+1153 
-1162 TDGLTV
+1162 
-1168 QSGDFAGSID
+1168 
-1178 NSNSGLTKTGA
+1178 
-1189 GTLTLSGTNTY
+1189 SGTNTY

-1211 ALGSDLT
+1211 ALGSELT

-1242 ILSVNGA
+1242 ILSVNGV

-1282 TGDADVSGSACNVGL
+1282 TGDTDVSGSAYNVGL
-1297 AGGTSLASGSTLTL
+1297 SGGTSLAAGSTLTL
-1311 LEVDPDKTL
+1311 LEVGAGKML
-1320 TANNLQRGNGI
+1320 TANNLRKGGGI

-1338 AHDITADVNLDP
+1338 AHDITTDVALDP
-1350 TTRRLNAVTA
+1350 TTGRLSAVTA

-1625 KARAKTNGFDIDAPN
+1625 KARARTNGFDIDAPN

-1660 PLTIDLG
+1660 PLTVDLG

>member
-118 NNVSISGFG
+118 NNVSISSFG

-146 NDVSISDSGSV
+146 NDVSIFDSGSV

-197 ALNNRVTLDGA
+197 ALNNSVTLDGA
-208 ASQTNVIYGGRVE
+208 VSQANVIYGGRVE

-326 SNSGDASGNRVEVS
+326 SDSGDVSGNSVNVS

-464 NSVTFNGGS
+464 NS
-473 VTNNIYGG
+473 I
-481 MSAAGLAQNNSVTMT
+481 
-496 NGSAKWLLGGYSAN
+496 
-510 GNVIGNSV
+510 

-540 NIVSISSGTVQ
+540 NIVSISGGTVQ

-660 PITKTGAGTLILSG
+660 SITKAGAGTLILSG

-742 LSGNGGLTKTGA
+742 LSGNGGLTKKG
-754 GTLTLTGNNTYAGG
+754 GGILTLTGNNAYTGS
-768 TAINDGTLKGNIASG
+768 TTISEGTLKGNIASG

-835 LLKNGA
+835 L
-841 GTLTLTGNNAYTGST
+841 
-856 TISEGTLKGN
+856 
-866 IASGTDLSIAASAI
+866 
-880 YDGDNKARSV
+880 
-890 GGLNGGGKILN
+890 
-901 TSGLTVQSGTFGGVI
+901 
-916 DNSNTSLIKT
+916 
-926 GAGTLTLTGNNAYTG
+926 
-941 GTTISEGT
+941 
-949 LKGNIAS
+949 
-956 GTDLSI
+956 
-962 AASATYDGDNKARSV
+962 
-977 GDLNGGGNIFNT
+977 
-989 DGLTVQ
+989 
-995 SGTFDGVIDNSNTSL
+995 
-1010 TKTGAGTLTLTGN
+1010 
-1023 NAYTGSTTI
+1023 
-1032 SEGTLKGNIASG
+1032 
-1044 TDLSIAASATYDG
+1044 
-1057 ANKARSVG
+1057 
-1065 GLNGGGKILNTDGL
+1065 
-1079 TVQSGTFG
+1079 
-1087 GVIGNS
+1087 
-1093 NTSLIKTGAGTLTLT
+1093 
-1108 GTNAYTGSTTI
+1108 
-1119 SEGTLKGNIA
+1119 
-1129 SGTDLSIADSAT
+1129 
-1141 YDGDNKARSVGG
+1141 
-1153 LNGAGNILN
+1153 
-1162 TDGLTV
+1162 
-1168 QSGDFAGSID
+1168 
-1178 NSNSGLTKTGA
+1178 TKTGA

-1227 TVFDRGSHNHSLDNG
+1227 TVFDRGSHNHNLDNG

-1249 NGQSAMYKGD
+1249 NSQNAMYKGD

-1282 TGDADVSGSACNVGL
+1282 TGDADVSGSTYNVGL
-1297 AGGTSLASGSTLTL
+1297 SGGTSLAAGSTLTL
-1311 LEVDPDKTL
+1311 LEVGAGKML
-1320 TANNLQRGNGI
+1320 TANNLRKGGGI

-1338 AHDITADVNLDP
+1338 AHDITTDVALDP
-1350 TTRRLNAVTA
+1350 TTGRLNAVTA

-1371 KALSEGFLGGLAL
+1371 KALPKGFLGGLAL

-1625 KARAKTNGFDIDAPN
+1625 KARARTNGFDIDAPN

-1660 PLTIDLG
+1660 PLTVDLG

>member
-40 PGSNLDKGPLWNID
+40 PGSNLDKGPLWNIG

-64 DNVVTINSGNVGGDV
+64 DNKVTINSGNVSGDV

-146 NDVSISDSGSV
+146 NDVSIFDSGSV

-170 SHVIGNTVTIS
+170 SHVIENTVTIS

-197 ALNNRVTLDGA
+197 ALNNSVTLDGA
-208 ASQTNVIYGGRVE
+208 VSQANVIYGGRVE

-326 SNSGDASGNRVEVS
+326 S
-340 GGTLSGG
+340 
-347 VNGGETT
+347 
-354 SGNATGNSVDFSNV
+354 
-368 TATYVQGGYSGS
+368 
-380 GSATGNSLALH
+380 
-391 SGTVQNNAFGGY
+391 
-403 VDSGSGEASDNSVTF
+403 
-418 NGGSVTNNIYGG
+418 
-430 MSAAGLA
+430 
-437 QNNSVTMTN
+437 
-446 GSAKWLL
+446 
-453 GGYSANGNVIG
+453 
-464 NSVTFNGGS
+464 
-473 VTNNIYGG
+473 
-481 MSAAGLAQNNSVTMT
+481 
-496 NGSAKWLLGGYSAN
+496 AN

-540 NIVSISSGTVQ
+540 NIVSIQ

-575 NADLST
+575 NADLSG
-581 ATVAGGISSSDAFT
+581 AVVAGGSSPDGDAFT
-595 GNTLNKNSDAAVH
+595 DNTLNKNSDAAVH
-608 IARNFA
+608 LARNFA
-614 SVNFGYSGNANIG
+614 SVNFGYSGTANIG

-660 PITKTGAGTLILSG
+660 SITKTGAGTLILSG

-754 GTLTLTGNNTYAGG
+754 GTLTL
-768 TAINDGTLKGNIASG
+768 
-783 TDLSIAASAIYDGDN
+783 
-798 KARSVGGLN
+798 
-807 GGGKIL
+807 
-813 NTDGLTVQSGDFAG
+813 
-827 IIDNSNTS
+827 
-835 LLKNGA
+835 
-841 GTLTLTGNNAYTGST
+841 
-856 TISEGTLKGN
+856 
-866 IASGTDLSIAASAI
+866 
-880 YDGDNKARSV
+880 
-890 GGLNGGGKILN
+890 
-901 TSGLTVQSGTFGGVI
+901 
-916 DNSNTSLIKT
+916 
-926 GAGTLTLTGNNAYTG
+926 
-941 GTTISEGT
+941 
-949 LKGNIAS
+949 
-956 GTDLSI
+956 
-962 AASATYDGDNKARSV
+962 
-977 GDLNGGGNIFNT
+977 
-989 DGLTVQ
+989 
-995 SGTFDGVIDNSNTSL
+995 
-1010 TKTGAGTLTLTGN
+1010 
-1023 NAYTGSTTI
+1023 
-1032 SEGTLKGNIASG
+1032 
-1044 TDLSIAASATYDG
+1044 
-1057 ANKARSVG
+1057 
-1065 GLNGGGKILNTDGL
+1065 
-1079 TVQSGTFG
+1079 
-1087 GVIGNS
+1087 
-1093 NTSLIKTGAGTLTLT
+1093 
-1108 GTNAYTGSTTI
+1108 
-1119 SEGTLKGNIA
+1119 
-1129 SGTDLSIADSAT
+1129 
-1141 YDGDNKARSVGG
+1141 
-1153 LNGAGNILN
+1153 
-1162 TDGLTV
+1162 
-1168 QSGDFAGSID
+1168 
-1178 NSNSGLTKTGA
+1178 
-1189 GTLTLSGTNTY
+1189 SGTNTY

-1211 ALGSDLT
+1211 ALGSELT

-1311 LEVDPDKTL
+1311 LDVDPDKTL

-1338 AHDITADVNLDP
+1338 AHDITTDVALDP
-1350 TTRRLNAVTA
+1350 TTGRLSAVTA

-1469 DTHNSF
+1469 DTHN
-1475 TNAASV
+1475 
-1481 DGDGNAYYLGGGIL
+1481 LHE
-1495 ARMDFVNIGPG
+1495 R
-1506 RFYAEASGR
+1506 RFRRRRRQCLLSGR
-1515 AGKTHNEYDSSDLR
+1515 R
-1529 DAAGRKADYD
+1529 
-1539 SSSPYYGLHF
+1539 HF
-1549 GTGYVWNINDA
+1549 GPHGLRQYWAGPLLRRSQRTRGQDA
-1560 ATLDLYGKYFWT
+1560 QRV
-1572 RQQGDSVGLSTGE
+1572 RQLG
-1585 HLSFDDINSSRLRF
+1585 FARRSR
-1599 GGRFAYILNEH
+1599 
-1610 VAPYIGAAWEHEFDG
+1610 
-1625 KARAKTNGFDIDAPN
+1625 T
-1640 LRGNTGIGE
+1640 
-1649 LGLSLTPSADL
+1649 
-1660 PLTIDLG
+1660 
-1667 VQGYT
+1667 
-1672 GKHEGVTG
+1672 
-1680 SLMVKWEF
+1680 

>member
-40 PGSNLDKGPLWNID
+40 PGSNLDKGPLWNIG

-146 NDVSISDSGSV
+146 NDVSIFDSGSV

-197 ALNNRVTLDGA
+197 ALNNSVTLDGA
-208 ASQTNVIYGGRVE
+208 ASQANVIYGGRVE

-257 VTMSGGS
+257 VTMSGGA

-302 VNGPAQNNSV
+302 VNGP
-312 TMTNGSANWLLGGY
+312 
-326 SNSGDASGNRVEVS
+326 
-340 GGTLSGG
+340 
-347 VNGGETT
+347 
-354 SGNATGNSVDFSNV
+354 
-368 TATYVQGGYSGS
+368 
-380 GSATGNSLALH
+380 
-391 SGTVQNNAFGGY
+391 
-403 VDSGSGEASDNSVTF
+403 
-418 NGGSVTNNIYGG
+418 
-430 MSAAGLA
+430 
-437 QNNSVTMTN
+437 
-446 GSAKWLL
+446 
-453 GGYSANGNVIG
+453 
-464 NSVTFNGGS
+464 
-473 VTNNIYGG
+473 
-481 MSAAGLAQNNSVTMT
+481 AQNNSVTMT

-540 NIVSISSGTVQ
+540 NIVSISGGTVQ

-575 NADLST
+575 NADLSG
-581 ATVAGGISSSDAFT
+581 AVVAGGSSPDGDAFT
-595 GNTLNKNSDAAVH
+595 DNTLNKNSDAAVH

-614 SVNFGYSGNANIG
+614 SVNFGYSGTANIG

-660 PITKTGAGTLILSG
+660 SITKTGAGTLILSG

-723 LSGAGSAIATDN
+723 LSGAGSTIATDN

-742 LSGNGGLTKTGA
+742 LSGNG
-754 GTLTLTGNNTYAGG
+754 
-768 TAINDGTLKGNIASG
+768 
-783 TDLSIAASAIYDGDN
+783 
-798 KARSVGGLN
+798 
-807 GGGKIL
+807 
-813 NTDGLTVQSGDFAG
+813 
-827 IIDNSNTS
+827 
-835 LLKNGA
+835 
-841 GTLTLTGNNAYTGST
+841 
-856 TISEGTLKGN
+856 
-866 IASGTDLSIAASAI
+866 
-880 YDGDNKARSV
+880 
-890 GGLNGGGKILN
+890 
-901 TSGLTVQSGTFGGVI
+901 
-916 DNSNTSLIKT
+916 
-926 GAGTLTLTGNNAYTG
+926 
-941 GTTISEGT
+941 
-949 LKGNIAS
+949 
-956 GTDLSI
+956 
-962 AASATYDGDNKARSV
+962 
-977 GDLNGGGNIFNT
+977 
-989 DGLTVQ
+989 
-995 SGTFDGVIDNSNTSL
+995 
-1010 TKTGAGTLTLTGN
+1010 
-1023 NAYTGSTTI
+1023 
-1032 SEGTLKGNIASG
+1032 
-1044 TDLSIAASATYDG
+1044 
-1057 ANKARSVG
+1057 
-1065 GLNGGGKILNTDGL
+1065 
-1079 TVQSGTFG
+1079 
-1087 GVIGNS
+1087 
-1093 NTSLIKTGAGTLTLT
+1093 
-1108 GTNAYTGSTTI
+1108 
-1119 SEGTLKGNIA
+1119 
-1129 SGTDLSIADSAT
+1129 
-1141 YDGDNKARSVGG
+1141 
-1153 LNGAGNILN
+1153 
-1162 TDGLTV
+1162 
-1168 QSGDFAGSID
+1168 
-1178 NSNSGLTKTGA
+1178 GLTKTGA

-1625 KARAKTNGFDIDAPN
+1625 KARARTNGFDIDAPN

-1660 PLTIDLG
+1660 PLTVDLG

-1672 GKHEGVTG
+1672 GKREGVTG

>member
-40 PGSNLDKGPLWNID
+40 PGSNLDKGPLWNIG

-208 ASQTNVIYGGRVE
+208 ASQANVIYGGRVE

-275 NGSGAAT
+275 NGNGAAT

-312 TMTNGSANWLLGGY
+312 TMTNGSAKWLLGGY

-380 GSATGNSLALH
+380 GSATGNSLAIR

-403 VDSGSGEASDNSVTF
+403 VDSGSGEAS
-418 NGGSVTNNIYGG
+418 
-430 MSAAGLA
+430 
-437 QNNSVTMTN
+437 
-446 GSAKWLL
+446 
-453 GGYSANGNVIG
+453 G

-540 NIVSISSGTVQ
+540 NIVSISGGTVQ

-575 NADLST
+575 NADLSG
-581 ATVAGGISSSDAFT
+581 AVVAGGSSPDGDAFT
-595 GNTLNKNSDAAVH
+595 DNTLNKNSDAAVH
-608 IARNFA
+608 LARNFA
-614 SVNFGYSGNANIG
+614 SVNFGYSGTANIG

-660 PITKTGAGTLILSG
+660 SITKTGAGTLILSG

-754 GTLTLTGNNTYAGG
+754 GTLTL
-768 TAINDGTLKGNIASG
+768 
-783 TDLSIAASAIYDGDN
+783 
-798 KARSVGGLN
+798 
-807 GGGKIL
+807 
-813 NTDGLTVQSGDFAG
+813 
-827 IIDNSNTS
+827 
-835 LLKNGA
+835 
-841 GTLTLTGNNAYTGST
+841 
-856 TISEGTLKGN
+856 
-866 IASGTDLSIAASAI
+866 
-880 YDGDNKARSV
+880 
-890 GGLNGGGKILN
+890 
-901 TSGLTVQSGTFGGVI
+901 
-916 DNSNTSLIKT
+916 
-926 GAGTLTLTGNNAYTG
+926 
-941 GTTISEGT
+941 
-949 LKGNIAS
+949 
-956 GTDLSI
+956 
-962 AASATYDGDNKARSV
+962 
-977 GDLNGGGNIFNT
+977 
-989 DGLTVQ
+989 
-995 SGTFDGVIDNSNTSL
+995 
-1010 TKTGAGTLTLTGN
+1010 
-1023 NAYTGSTTI
+1023 
-1032 SEGTLKGNIASG
+1032 
-1044 TDLSIAASATYDG
+1044 
-1057 ANKARSVG
+1057 
-1065 GLNGGGKILNTDGL
+1065 
-1079 TVQSGTFG
+1079 
-1087 GVIGNS
+1087 
-1093 NTSLIKTGAGTLTLT
+1093 
-1108 GTNAYTGSTTI
+1108 
-1119 SEGTLKGNIA
+1119 
-1129 SGTDLSIADSAT
+1129 
-1141 YDGDNKARSVGG
+1141 
-1153 LNGAGNILN
+1153 
-1162 TDGLTV
+1162 
-1168 QSGDFAGSID
+1168 
-1178 NSNSGLTKTGA
+1178 
-1189 GTLTLSGTNTY
+1189 SGTNTY

-1211 ALGSDLT
+1211 ALGSELT

-1242 ILSVNGA
+1242 ILSVNGV

-1282 TGDADVSGSACNVGL
+1282 TGDTDVSGSAYNVGL
-1297 AGGTSLASGSTLTL
+1297 SGGTSLAAGSTLTL
-1311 LEVDPDKTL
+1311 LEVGAGKML
-1320 TANNLQRGNGI
+1320 TANNLRKGGGI

-1338 AHDITADVNLDP
+1338 AHDITTDVALDP
-1350 TTRRLNAVTA
+1350 TTGRLSAVTA

-1481 DGDGNAYYLGGGIL
+1481 DGDGNAYYQGGGIL

-1625 KARAKTNGFDIDAPN
+1625 KARARTNGFDIDAPN

-1660 PLTIDLG
+1660 PLTVDLG

>member
-40 PGSNLDKGPLWNID
+40 PGSNLDKGPLWNIG

-146 NDVSISDSGSV
+146 NDVSIFDSGSV

-197 ALNNRVTLDGA
+197 ALNNSVTLDGA
-208 ASQTNVIYGGRVE
+208 ASQANVIYGGRVE

-257 VTMSGGS
+257 VTMSGGA

-312 TMTNGSANWLLGGY
+312 TMTNGSAKWLLGGY

-380 GSATGNSLALH
+380 GSATGNSLAIR

-403 VDSGSGEASDNSVTF
+403 VDSGSGEAS
-418 NGGSVTNNIYGG
+418 
-430 MSAAGLA
+430 
-437 QNNSVTMTN
+437 
-446 GSAKWLL
+446 
-453 GGYSANGNVIG
+453 G

-540 NIVSISSGTVQ
+540 NIVSISGGTVQ

-575 NADLST
+575 NADLSG
-581 ATVAGGISSSDAFT
+581 AVVAGGSSPDGDAFT
-595 GNTLNKNSDAAVH
+595 DNTLNKNSDAAVH

-614 SVNFGYSGNANIG
+614 SVNFGYSGTANIG

-660 PITKTGAGTLILSG
+660 SITKTGAGTLILSG

-723 LSGAGSAIATDN
+723 LSGAGSTIATDN

-742 LSGNGGLTKTGA
+742 LSGNG
-754 GTLTLTGNNTYAGG
+754 
-768 TAINDGTLKGNIASG
+768 
-783 TDLSIAASAIYDGDN
+783 
-798 KARSVGGLN
+798 
-807 GGGKIL
+807 
-813 NTDGLTVQSGDFAG
+813 
-827 IIDNSNTS
+827 
-835 LLKNGA
+835 
-841 GTLTLTGNNAYTGST
+841 
-856 TISEGTLKGN
+856 
-866 IASGTDLSIAASAI
+866 
-880 YDGDNKARSV
+880 
-890 GGLNGGGKILN
+890 
-901 TSGLTVQSGTFGGVI
+901 
-916 DNSNTSLIKT
+916 
-926 GAGTLTLTGNNAYTG
+926 
-941 GTTISEGT
+941 
-949 LKGNIAS
+949 
-956 GTDLSI
+956 
-962 AASATYDGDNKARSV
+962 
-977 GDLNGGGNIFNT
+977 
-989 DGLTVQ
+989 
-995 SGTFDGVIDNSNTSL
+995 
-1010 TKTGAGTLTLTGN
+1010 
-1023 NAYTGSTTI
+1023 
-1032 SEGTLKGNIASG
+1032 
-1044 TDLSIAASATYDG
+1044 
-1057 ANKARSVG
+1057 
-1065 GLNGGGKILNTDGL
+1065 
-1079 TVQSGTFG
+1079 
-1087 GVIGNS
+1087 
-1093 NTSLIKTGAGTLTLT
+1093 
-1108 GTNAYTGSTTI
+1108 
-1119 SEGTLKGNIA
+1119 
-1129 SGTDLSIADSAT
+1129 
-1141 YDGDNKARSVGG
+1141 
-1153 LNGAGNILN
+1153 
-1162 TDGLTV
+1162 
-1168 QSGDFAGSID
+1168 
-1178 NSNSGLTKTGA
+1178 GLTKTGA

-1282 TGDADVSGSACNVGL
+1282 TGDADVSGSTCNVGL

-1625 KARAKTNGFDIDAPN
+1625 KARARTNGFDIDAPN

-1660 PLTIDLG
+1660 PLTVDLG

-1672 GKHEGVTG
+1672 GKREGVTG

>member
-1 MTHRFRFTCTRLLP
+1 
-15 ACALA
+15 
-20 ALLVGPPGFAPSA
+20 
-33 NAADVTY
+33 
-40 PGSNLDKGPLWNID
+40 
-54 NSLFPAGSLS
+54 
-64 DNVVTINSGNVGGDV
+64 
-79 YGNDVD
+79 
-85 AAFSP
+85 
-90 VSNNTVIL
+90 
-98 SGGSVGGDILGGA
+98 
-111 NNGAVTD
+111 
-118 NNVSISGFG
+118 
-127 SVLGSVYG
+127 
-135 GYGAAEGTVNG
+135 
-146 NDVSISDSGSV
+146 
-157 TGNVLGGY
+157 
-165 SRSVN
+165 
-170 SHVIGNTVTIS
+170 
-181 GGTVRDIY
+181 
-189 GGQSGKGN
+189 
-197 ALNNRVTLDGA
+197 
-208 ASQTNVIYGGRVE
+208 
-221 QGTARENAVVMKN
+221 
-234 GSVTLGIFGGIA
+234 
-246 TADGGQAQDNH
+246 
-257 VTMSGGS
+257 MS
-264 VGEHLIGGYVQ
+264 
-275 NGSGAAT
+275 
-282 GNSVIFNGGS
+282 
-292 VTENVYGGRS
+292 
-302 VNGPAQNNSV
+302 
-312 TMTNGSANWLLGGY
+312 
-326 SNSGDASGNRVEVS
+326 
-340 GGTLSGG
+340 
-347 VNGGETT
+347 
-354 SGNATGNSVDFSNV
+354 
-368 TATYVQGGYSGS
+368 
-380 GSATGNSLALH
+380 
-391 SGTVQNNAFGGY
+391 
-403 VDSGSGEASDNSVTF
+403 
-418 NGGSVTNNIYGG
+418 
-430 MSAAGLA
+430 
-437 QNNSVTMTN
+437 
-446 GSAKWLL
+446 
-453 GGYSANGNVIG
+453 
-464 NSVTFNGGS
+464 
-473 VTNNIYGG
+473 
-481 MSAAGLAQNNSVTMT
+481 
-496 NGSAKWLLGGYSAN
+496 
-510 GNVIGNSV
+510 GNSV

-540 NIVSISSGTVQ
+540 NIVSISGGTVQ

-660 PITKTGAGTLILSG
+660 SITKTGAGTLILSG

-754 GTLTLTGNNTYAGG
+754 GTLTL
-768 TAINDGTLKGNIASG
+768 
-783 TDLSIAASAIYDGDN
+783 
-798 KARSVGGLN
+798 
-807 GGGKIL
+807 
-813 NTDGLTVQSGDFAG
+813 
-827 IIDNSNTS
+827 
-835 LLKNGA
+835 
-841 GTLTLTGNNAYTGST
+841 
-856 TISEGTLKGN
+856 
-866 IASGTDLSIAASAI
+866 
-880 YDGDNKARSV
+880 
-890 GGLNGGGKILN
+890 
-901 TSGLTVQSGTFGGVI
+901 
-916 DNSNTSLIKT
+916 
-926 GAGTLTLTGNNAYTG
+926 
-941 GTTISEGT
+941 
-949 LKGNIAS
+949 
-956 GTDLSI
+956 
-962 AASATYDGDNKARSV
+962 
-977 GDLNGGGNIFNT
+977 
-989 DGLTVQ
+989 
-995 SGTFDGVIDNSNTSL
+995 
-1010 TKTGAGTLTLTGN
+1010 
-1023 NAYTGSTTI
+1023 
-1032 SEGTLKGNIASG
+1032 
-1044 TDLSIAASATYDG
+1044 
-1057 ANKARSVG
+1057 
-1065 GLNGGGKILNTDGL
+1065 
-1079 TVQSGTFG
+1079 
-1087 GVIGNS
+1087 
-1093 NTSLIKTGAGTLTLT
+1093 
-1108 GTNAYTGSTTI
+1108 
-1119 SEGTLKGNIA
+1119 
-1129 SGTDLSIADSAT
+1129 
-1141 YDGDNKARSVGG
+1141 
-1153 LNGAGNILN
+1153 
-1162 TDGLTV
+1162 
-1168 QSGDFAGSID
+1168 
-1178 NSNSGLTKTGA
+1178 
-1189 GTLTLSGTNTY
+1189 SGTNTY

-1211 ALGSDLT
+1211 ALGSELT

-1242 ILSVNGA
+1242 ILSVNGV

-1282 TGDADVSGSACNVGL
+1282 TGDTDVSGSACNVGL

-1338 AHDITADVNLDP
+1338 AHDINADVNLDP
-1350 TTRRLNAVTA
+1350 TTRRLNALTA

-1495 ARMDFVNIGPG
+1495 ARMDFVNTGPG

-1660 PLTIDLG
+1660 PLTVDLG

-1672 GKHEGVTG
+1672 GKREGVTG

>member
-1 MTHRFRFTCTRLLP
+1 M
-15 ACALA
+15 
-20 ALLVGPPGFAPSA
+20 
-33 NAADVTY
+33 
-40 PGSNLDKGPLWNID
+40 
-54 NSLFPAGSLS
+54 
-64 DNVVTINSGNVGGDV
+64 
-79 YGNDVD
+79 
-85 AAFSP
+85 
-90 VSNNTVIL
+90 
-98 SGGSVGGDILGGA
+98 
-111 NNGAVTD
+111 
-118 NNVSISGFG
+118 
-127 SVLGSVYG
+127 
-135 GYGAAEGTVNG
+135 
-146 NDVSISDSGSV
+146 
-157 TGNVLGGY
+157 
-165 SRSVN
+165 
-170 SHVIGNTVTIS
+170 
-181 GGTVRDIY
+181 
-189 GGQSGKGN
+189 
-197 ALNNRVTLDGA
+197 
-208 ASQTNVIYGGRVE
+208 
-221 QGTARENAVVMKN
+221 
-234 GSVTLGIFGGIA
+234 
-246 TADGGQAQDNH
+246 
-257 VTMSGGS
+257 
-264 VGEHLIGGYVQ
+264 
-275 NGSGAAT
+275 
-282 GNSVIFNGGS
+282 
-292 VTENVYGGRS
+292 
-302 VNGPAQNNSV
+302 
-312 TMTNGSANWLLGGY
+312 
-326 SNSGDASGNRVEVS
+326 
-340 GGTLSGG
+340 
-347 VNGGETT
+347 
-354 SGNATGNSVDFSNV
+354 
-368 TATYVQGGYSGS
+368 
-380 GSATGNSLALH
+380 
-391 SGTVQNNAFGGY
+391 
-403 VDSGSGEASDNSVTF
+403 DSGSGEAS
-418 NGGSVTNNIYGG
+418 
-430 MSAAGLA
+430 
-437 QNNSVTMTN
+437 
-446 GSAKWLL
+446 
-453 GGYSANGNVIG
+453 G

-540 NIVSISSGTVQ
+540 NIVSISGGTVQ

-575 NADLST
+575 NADLSG
-581 ATVAGGISSSDAFT
+581 AVVAGGSSPDGDAFT
-595 GNTLNKNSDAAVH
+595 DNTLNKNSDAAVH

-614 SVNFGYSGNANIG
+614 SVNFGYSGTANIG

-660 PITKTGAGTLILSG
+660 SITKTGAGTLILSG

-742 LSGNGGLTKTGA
+742 LSGNGGLTKTGT

-783 TDLSIAASAIYDGDN
+783 TDLSIAAGAIYDGDN
-798 KARSVGGLN
+798 KARSVDGLN
-807 GGGKIL
+807 GGGKLL
-813 NTDGLTVQSGDFAG
+813 NTSGLTVQSGDFAG
-827 IIDNSNTS
+827 I
-835 LLKNGA
+835 
-841 GTLTLTGNNAYTGST
+841 
-856 TISEGTLKGN
+856 
-866 IASGTDLSIAASAI
+866 
-880 YDGDNKARSV
+880 
-890 GGLNGGGKILN
+890 
-901 TSGLTVQSGTFGGVI
+901 
-916 DNSNTSLIKT
+916 
-926 GAGTLTLTGNNAYTG
+926 
-941 GTTISEGT
+941 
-949 LKGNIAS
+949 
-956 GTDLSI
+956 
-962 AASATYDGDNKARSV
+962 
-977 GDLNGGGNIFNT
+977 
-989 DGLTVQ
+989 
-995 SGTFDGVIDNSNTSL
+995 IDNSNTSL

-1079 TVQSGTFG
+1079 TVQNGTFG
-1087 GVIGNS
+1087 GVIDNS
-1093 NTSLIKTGAGTLTLT
+1093 NTS
-1108 GTNAYTGSTTI
+1108 
-1119 SEGTLKGNIA
+1119 
-1129 SGTDLSIADSAT
+1129 
-1141 YDGDNKARSVGG
+1141 
-1153 LNGAGNILN
+1153 
-1162 TDGLTV
+1162 
-1168 QSGDFAGSID
+1168 
-1178 NSNSGLTKTGA
+1178 LTKTGA

-1227 TVFDRGSHNHSLDNG
+1227 TVFNRGSHNHSLDNG

-1282 TGDADVSGSACNVGL
+1282 TGDADVSGSAYNVGL

-1331 VQIGSTV
+1331 VQIGSTM

-1625 KARAKTNGFDIDAPN
+1625 KARARTNGFDIDAPN

-1649 LGLSLTPSADL
+1649 LGLSLTPSTDL
-1660 PLTIDLG
+1660 PLTVDLG

>member
-146 NDVSISDSGSV
+146 NDVSIFDSGSV

-181 GGTVRDIY
+181 GGTVKDIY

-208 ASQTNVIYGGRVE
+208 ASQANVIYGGRVE

-246 TADGGQAQDNH
+246 TVDGGQAQDNH
-257 VTMSGGS
+257 VTMSGGA

-275 NGSGAAT
+275 NGNGAAT

-312 TMTNGSANWLLGGY
+312 TMTNGSAKWLLGGY

-380 GSATGNSLALH
+380 GSATGNSLAIR

-403 VDSGSGEASDNSVTF
+403 VDSGSGEAS
-418 NGGSVTNNIYGG
+418 
-430 MSAAGLA
+430 
-437 QNNSVTMTN
+437 
-446 GSAKWLL
+446 
-453 GGYSANGNVIG
+453 G

-473 VTNNIYGG
+473 VANNIYGG

-518 NVSGGTLTGVSGG
+518 NVSGGT
-531 ESNSGSATG
+531 
-540 NIVSISSGTVQ
+540 VQ

-575 NADLST
+575 NADLSG
-581 ATVAGGISSSDAFT
+581 AVVAGGSSPDGDAFT
-595 GNTLNKNSDAAVH
+595 DNTLNKNSDATVN

-614 SVNFGYSGNANIG
+614 SVNFGYSGTANIG

-660 PITKTGAGTLILSG
+660 SMTKAGAGTLILSG

-742 LSGNGGLTKTGA
+742 LSGNGGLTKTGT

-783 TDLSIAASAIYDGDN
+783 TDLSIAASATYDGDN

-827 IIDNSNTS
+827 FIDNSNTS
-835 LLKNGA
+835 
-841 GTLTLTGNNAYTGST
+841 
-856 TISEGTLKGN
+856 
-866 IASGTDLSIAASAI
+866 
-880 YDGDNKARSV
+880 
-890 GGLNGGGKILN
+890 
-901 TSGLTVQSGTFGGVI
+901 
-916 DNSNTSLIKT
+916 
-926 GAGTLTLTGNNAYTG
+926 
-941 GTTISEGT
+941 
-949 LKGNIAS
+949 
-956 GTDLSI
+956 
-962 AASATYDGDNKARSV
+962 
-977 GDLNGGGNIFNT
+977 
-989 DGLTVQ
+989 
-995 SGTFDGVIDNSNTSL
+995 
-1010 TKTGAGTLTLTGN
+1010 
-1023 NAYTGSTTI
+1023 
-1032 SEGTLKGNIASG
+1032 
-1044 TDLSIAASATYDG
+1044 
-1057 ANKARSVG
+1057 
-1065 GLNGGGKILNTDGL
+1065 
-1079 TVQSGTFG
+1079 
-1087 GVIGNS
+1087 
-1093 NTSLIKTGAGTLTLT
+1093 
-1108 GTNAYTGSTTI
+1108 
-1119 SEGTLKGNIA
+1119 
-1129 SGTDLSIADSAT
+1129 
-1141 YDGDNKARSVGG
+1141 
-1153 LNGAGNILN
+1153 
-1162 TDGLTV
+1162 
-1168 QSGDFAGSID
+1168 
-1178 NSNSGLTKTGA
+1178 LTKTGA

-1200 TGMTTVRSGTL
+1200 TGMTTVRSGAL

-1227 TVFDRGSHNHSLDNG
+1227 TVFDRGSHNHNLDNG

-1625 KARAKTNGFDIDAPN
+1625 KARATTNGFDIDAPN
-1640 LRGNTGIGE
+1640 LHGNTGIGE

-1672 GKHEGVTG
+1672 GKREGVTG

>member
-40 PGSNLDKGPLWNID
+40 PGSNLDKGPLWNIG

-146 NDVSISDSGSV
+146 NDVSIFDSGSV

-197 ALNNRVTLDGA
+197 ALNNSVTLDGA
-208 ASQTNVIYGGRVE
+208 ASQANVIYGGRVE

-234 GSVTLGIFGGIA
+234 GNVTLGIFGGIA

-257 VTMSGGS
+257 VTMSGGA

-275 NGSGAAT
+275 NGSGEAS

-292 VTENVYGGRS
+292 VTGNVYGGRS

-312 TMTNGSANWLLGGY
+312 TMTNGSAKWLLGGY
-326 SNSGDASGNRVEVS
+326 SDSGDASGNRVEVS

-347 VNGGETT
+347 VNGGETAI
-354 SGNATGNSVDFSNV
+354 GNATGNSVDFSNV

-380 GSATGNSLALH
+380 GSATGNSLTIR

-403 VDSGSGEASDNSVTF
+403 VDSGSGEAS
-418 NGGSVTNNIYGG
+418 
-430 MSAAGLA
+430 
-437 QNNSVTMTN
+437 
-446 GSAKWLL
+446 
-453 GGYSANGNVIG
+453 G

-481 MSAAGLAQNNSVTMT
+481 MSAAGLAQSNSVIMT
-496 NGSAKWLLGGYSAN
+496 NGSANWLLGGYSDS
-510 GNVIGNSV
+510 GDVSGNSV

-540 NIVSISSGTVQ
+540 NIVSISGGTVQ

-575 NADLST
+575 NADLSG
-581 ATVAGGISSSDAFT
+581 AVVVGGSSPDGDAFT
-595 GNTLNKNSDAAVH
+595 GNTLNKNSDAAVN

-614 SVNFGYSGNANIG
+614 SVNFGYSGTANIG

-660 PITKTGAGTLILSG
+660 SITKTGAGTLILSG
-674 TNTYSGGTTISAGTL
+674 TNTYSGGTTISAGIL

-841 GTLTLTGNNAYTGST
+841 GTLTLTGNNAYTGGT

-866 IASGTDLSIAASAI
+866 IASGTDLSIAASAT

-890 GGLNGGGKILN
+890 GDLNGGGNIFN
-901 TSGLTVQSGTFGGVI
+901 TDGLTVQSGTFGGVI

-1057 ANKARSVG
+1057 DNKARSVG
-1065 GLNGGGKILNTDGL
+1065 DLNGGGNIFNTDGL

-1087 GVIGNS
+1087 GVIDNS
-1093 NTSLIKTGAGTLTLT
+1093 NTS
-1108 GTNAYTGSTTI
+1108 
-1119 SEGTLKGNIA
+1119 
-1129 SGTDLSIADSAT
+1129 
-1141 YDGDNKARSVGG
+1141 
-1153 LNGAGNILN
+1153 
-1162 TDGLTV
+1162 
-1168 QSGDFAGSID
+1168 
-1178 NSNSGLTKTGA
+1178 LTKTGA

-1200 TGMTTVRSGTL
+1200 TGMTTVRSGAL

-1227 TVFDRGSHNHSLDNG
+1227 TVFDRGSHNHNLDNG

-1371 KALSEGFLGGLAL
+1371 KALPEGFLGGLAL

-1495 ARMDFVNIGPG
+1495 ARMDFVNTGPG

-1672 GKHEGVTG
+1672 GKHEGVTD

>member
-1 MTHRFRFTCTRLLP
+1 M
-15 ACALA
+15 
-20 ALLVGPPGFAPSA
+20 
-33 NAADVTY
+33 
-40 PGSNLDKGPLWNID
+40 
-54 NSLFPAGSLS
+54 
-64 DNVVTINSGNVGGDV
+64 
-79 YGNDVD
+79 
-85 AAFSP
+85 
-90 VSNNTVIL
+90 
-98 SGGSVGGDILGGA
+98 
-111 NNGAVTD
+111 
-118 NNVSISGFG
+118 
-127 SVLGSVYG
+127 
-135 GYGAAEGTVNG
+135 
-146 NDVSISDSGSV
+146 
-157 TGNVLGGY
+157 
-165 SRSVN
+165 
-170 SHVIGNTVTIS
+170 
-181 GGTVRDIY
+181 
-189 GGQSGKGN
+189 
-197 ALNNRVTLDGA
+197 
-208 ASQTNVIYGGRVE
+208 
-221 QGTARENAVVMKN
+221 
-234 GSVTLGIFGGIA
+234 
-246 TADGGQAQDNH
+246 
-257 VTMSGGS
+257 
-264 VGEHLIGGYVQ
+264 
-275 NGSGAAT
+275 
-282 GNSVIFNGGS
+282 
-292 VTENVYGGRS
+292 
-302 VNGPAQNNSV
+302 
-312 TMTNGSANWLLGGY
+312 
-326 SNSGDASGNRVEVS
+326 
-340 GGTLSGG
+340 
-347 VNGGETT
+347 
-354 SGNATGNSVDFSNV
+354 
-368 TATYVQGGYSGS
+368 
-380 GSATGNSLALH
+380 
-391 SGTVQNNAFGGY
+391 
-403 VDSGSGEASDNSVTF
+403 DSGSGEASDNSVTF

-464 NSVTFNGGS
+464 NS
-473 VTNNIYGG
+473 I
-481 MSAAGLAQNNSVTMT
+481 
-496 NGSAKWLLGGYSAN
+496 
-510 GNVIGNSV
+510 

-540 NIVSISSGTVQ
+540 NIVSISGGTVQ

-660 PITKTGAGTLILSG
+660 SITKAGAGTLILSG
-674 TNTYSGGTTISAGTL
+674 TNTYSDGTTISAGTL

-783 TDLSIAASAIYDGDN
+783 TDLSIADSAIYDGDN

-807 GGGKIL
+807 GAGKIL
-813 NTDGLTVQSGDFAG
+813 NTNGLTVQSGDFAG

-866 IASGTDLSIAASAI
+866 IASGTDLSIVDNAT

-890 GGLNGGGKILN
+890 GGLNGGGNILN
-901 TSGLTVQSGTFGGVI
+901 TDGLTVQSGTFGGVI

-941 GTTISEGT
+941 GTTINAGT

-962 AASATYDGDNKARSV
+962 AASAIYDGD
-977 GDLNGGGNIFNT
+977 
-989 DGLTVQ
+989 
-995 SGTFDGVIDNSNTSL
+995 
-1010 TKTGAGTLTLTGN
+1010 
-1023 NAYTGSTTI
+1023 
-1032 SEGTLKGNIASG
+1032 
-1044 TDLSIAASATYDG
+1044 
-1057 ANKARSVG
+1057 NKARSVG

-1079 TVQSGTFG
+1079 TVQSG
-1087 GVIGNS
+1087 
-1093 NTSLIKTGAGTLTLT
+1093 
-1108 GTNAYTGSTTI
+1108 
-1119 SEGTLKGNIA
+1119 
-1129 SGTDLSIADSAT
+1129 
-1141 YDGDNKARSVGG
+1141 
-1153 LNGAGNILN
+1153 
-1162 TDGLTV
+1162 
-1168 QSGDFAGSID
+1168 DFAGSID
-1178 NSNSGLTKTGA
+1178 NSNTSLTKTGA

-1211 ALGSDLT
+1211 ALGSELT

-1242 ILSVNGA
+1242 ILSVNGV

-1282 TGDADVSGSACNVGL
+1282 TGDTDVSGSACNVGL
-1297 AGGTSLASGSTLTL
+1297 AGGTSLASGSTLPL

-1338 AHDITADVNLDP
+1338 AHDINADVNLDP
-1350 TTRRLNAVTA
+1350 TTRRLNALTA

-1371 KALSEGFLGGLAL
+1371 KALPEGFLGGLAL

-1495 ARMDFVNIGPG
+1495 ARMDFVNTGPG

-1625 KARAKTNGFDIDAPN
+1625 KARARTNGFDIDAPN

-1660 PLTIDLG
+1660 PLTVDLG

>member
-40 PGSNLDKGPLWNID
+40 PGSSLDKSPLWQAIND
-54 NSLFPAGSLS
+54 CLFPAGSLS
-64 DNVVTINSGNVGGDV
+64 DNKVTINSGNVNGDV

-111 NNGAVTD
+111 NNGAVTG
-118 NNVSISGFG
+118 NKVSISGFG

-135 GYGAAEGTVNG
+135 GYGAAEGTVSG
-146 NDVSISDSGSV
+146 NNVSIFDSGSV
-157 TGNVLGGY
+157 NRNVLGGY

-197 ALNNRVTLDGA
+197 ALNNSVTLDGA
-208 ASQTNVIYGGRVE
+208 ASQANVIYGGRVE

-246 TADGGQAQDNH
+246 TADGGQAQDNP
-257 VTMSGGS
+257 VTMGGGS

-312 TMTNGSANWLLGGY
+312 TMTNGSAKWLLGGY
-326 SNSGDASGNRVEVS
+326 SNSGDAS
-340 GGTLSGG
+340 
-347 VNGGETT
+347 
-354 SGNATGNSVDFSNV
+354 
-368 TATYVQGGYSGS
+368 
-380 GSATGNSLALH
+380 
-391 SGTVQNNAFGGY
+391 
-403 VDSGSGEASDNSVTF
+403 
-418 NGGSVTNNIYGG
+418 
-430 MSAAGLA
+430 
-437 QNNSVTMTN
+437 
-446 GSAKWLL
+446 
-453 GGYSANGNVIG
+453 
-464 NSVTFNGGS
+464 
-473 VTNNIYGG
+473 
-481 MSAAGLAQNNSVTMT
+481 
-496 NGSAKWLLGGYSAN
+496 
-510 GNVIGNSV
+510 GNSV

-540 NIVSISSGTVQ
+540 NIVSISGGTVQ

-575 NADLST
+575 NTDLST

-614 SVNFGYSGNANIG
+614 SVIFGYSGTANIG

-660 PITKTGAGTLILSG
+660 SITKAGAGTLILSG

-689 SIGSD
+689 SIVSD

-703 IGNKGTLLLSGN
+703 IGTKGTLLLSGN

-742 LSGNGGLTKTGA
+742 LSGNGGLTKTGT

-783 TDLSIAASAIYDGDN
+783 TDLSIAAGAIYDGDN
-798 KARSVGGLN
+798 KARSVDGLN
-807 GGGKIL
+807 GGGKLL
-813 NTDGLTVQSGDFAG
+813 NTSGLTVQSGDFAG

-835 LLKNGA
+835 
-841 GTLTLTGNNAYTGST
+841 
-856 TISEGTLKGN
+856 
-866 IASGTDLSIAASAI
+866 
-880 YDGDNKARSV
+880 
-890 GGLNGGGKILN
+890 
-901 TSGLTVQSGTFGGVI
+901 
-916 DNSNTSLIKT
+916 
-926 GAGTLTLTGNNAYTG
+926 
-941 GTTISEGT
+941 
-949 LKGNIAS
+949 
-956 GTDLSI
+956 
-962 AASATYDGDNKARSV
+962 
-977 GDLNGGGNIFNT
+977 
-989 DGLTVQ
+989 
-995 SGTFDGVIDNSNTSL
+995 
-1010 TKTGAGTLTLTGN
+1010 
-1023 NAYTGSTTI
+1023 
-1032 SEGTLKGNIASG
+1032 
-1044 TDLSIAASATYDG
+1044 
-1057 ANKARSVG
+1057 
-1065 GLNGGGKILNTDGL
+1065 
-1079 TVQSGTFG
+1079 
-1087 GVIGNS
+1087 
-1093 NTSLIKTGAGTLTLT
+1093 
-1108 GTNAYTGSTTI
+1108 
-1119 SEGTLKGNIA
+1119 
-1129 SGTDLSIADSAT
+1129 
-1141 YDGDNKARSVGG
+1141 
-1153 LNGAGNILN
+1153 
-1162 TDGLTV
+1162 
-1168 QSGDFAGSID
+1168 
-1178 NSNSGLTKTGA
+1178 LTKTGA

-1625 KARAKTNGFDIDAPN
+1625 KARATTNGFDIDAPN
-1640 LRGNTGIGE
+1640 LHGNTGIGE
-1649 LGLSLTPSADL
+1649 LGISLTPSADL

>member
-40 PGSNLDKGPLWNID
+40 PGSNLDKGPLWNIG

-146 NDVSISDSGSV
+146 NDVSIFDSGSV

-326 SNSGDASGNRVEVS
+326 SDSGDASGNRVEVS

-380 GSATGNSLALH
+380 GSATGNSLAIR

-403 VDSGSGEASDNSVTF
+403 VDSGSGEAS
-418 NGGSVTNNIYGG
+418 
-430 MSAAGLA
+430 
-437 QNNSVTMTN
+437 
-446 GSAKWLL
+446 
-453 GGYSANGNVIG
+453 G

-481 MSAAGLAQNNSVTMT
+481 MSAAGLAQSNSVIMT
-496 NGSAKWLLGGYSAN
+496 NGSANWLLGGYSDS
-510 GNVIGNSV
+510 GDVSGNSV

-540 NIVSISSGTVQ
+540 NIVSISGGTVQ

-575 NADLST
+575 NADLSG
-581 ATVAGGISSSDAFT
+581 AVVAGGSSPDGDAFT

-660 PITKTGAGTLILSG
+660 SITKTGAGTLILSG

-742 LSGNGGLTKTGA
+742 LSGNGGLTKTGTS
-754 GTLTLTGNNTYAGG
+754 TLTLTGNNAYTGS
-768 TAINDGTLKGNIASG
+768 TTISDGTLKGNIASG
-783 TDLSIAASAIYDGDN
+783 TDLSIADSAIYDGDN

-807 GGGKIL
+807 GAGKIL
-813 NTDGLTVQSGDFAG
+813 NT
-827 IIDNSNTS
+827 N
-835 LLKNGA
+835 
-841 GTLTLTGNNAYTGST
+841 
-856 TISEGTLKGN
+856 
-866 IASGTDLSIAASAI
+866 
-880 YDGDNKARSV
+880 
-890 GGLNGGGKILN
+890 
-901 TSGLTVQSGTFGGVI
+901 GLTVQSGTFGGVI
-916 DNSNTSLIKT
+916 GNSNTSLIKT

-962 AASATYDGDNKARSV
+962 VDNAIYDGDNKARSV
-977 GDLNGGGNIFNT
+977 GGLNGGGKILNT
-989 DGLTVQ
+989 NGLTVQ
-995 SGTFDGVIDNSNTSL
+995 SGDFAGFIDNSNTSL

-1044 TDLSIAASATYDG
+1044 TDLSIA
-1057 ANKARSVG
+1057 
-1065 GLNGGGKILNTDGL
+1065 
-1079 TVQSGTFG
+1079 
-1087 GVIGNS
+1087 
-1093 NTSLIKTGAGTLTLT
+1093 
-1108 GTNAYTGSTTI
+1108 
-1119 SEGTLKGNIA
+1119 
-1129 SGTDLSIADSAT
+1129 DSAT

-1153 LNGAGNILN
+1153 LNGGGNIFN

-1178 NSNSGLTKTGA
+1178 NSNTSLTKTGA

-1227 TVFDRGSHNHSLDNG
+1227 TVFNRGSHNHSLDNG

-1282 TGDADVSGSACNVGL
+1282 TGDADVSGSTYNVGL
-1297 AGGTSLASGSTLTL
+1297 SGGTSLAAGSTLTL
-1311 LEVDPDKTL
+1311 LEVGAGKML
-1320 TANNLQRGNGI
+1320 TANNLRKGGGI

-1338 AHDITADVNLDP
+1338 AHDITTDVALDP
-1350 TTRRLNAVTA
+1350 TTGRLNAVTA

-1371 KALSEGFLGGLAL
+1371 KALPKGFLGGLAL

-1625 KARAKTNGFDIDAPN
+1625 KARATTNGFDIDAPN
-1640 LRGNTGIGE
+1640 LHGNTGIGE
-1649 LGLSLTPSADL
+1649 LGISLTPSADL
-1660 PLTIDLG
+1660 PLTVDLG

-1672 GKHEGVTG
+1672 GKREGVTG

>member
-197 ALNNRVTLDGA
+197 ALNNSVTLDGA
-208 ASQTNVIYGGRVE
+208 ASQANVIYGGRVE

-257 VTMSGGS
+257 VTMSGGA

-275 NGSGAAT
+275 NGNGAAT

-312 TMTNGSANWLLGGY
+312 TMTNGSAKWLLGGY

-380 GSATGNSLALH
+380 GSATGNSLALR

-437 QNNSVTMTN
+437 QSNSVIMTN
-446 GSAKWLL
+446 GSANWLL
-453 GGYSANGNVIG
+453 GGYSDSGDV
-464 NSVTFNGGS
+464 S
-473 VTNNIYGG
+473 
-481 MSAAGLAQNNSVTMT
+481 
-496 NGSAKWLLGGYSAN
+496 
-510 GNVIGNSV
+510 GNSV

-660 PITKTGAGTLILSG
+660 SITKTGAGTLILSG

-754 GTLTLTGNNTYAGG
+754 GTLTL
-768 TAINDGTLKGNIASG
+768 
-783 TDLSIAASAIYDGDN
+783 
-798 KARSVGGLN
+798 
-807 GGGKIL
+807 
-813 NTDGLTVQSGDFAG
+813 
-827 IIDNSNTS
+827 
-835 LLKNGA
+835 
-841 GTLTLTGNNAYTGST
+841 
-856 TISEGTLKGN
+856 
-866 IASGTDLSIAASAI
+866 
-880 YDGDNKARSV
+880 
-890 GGLNGGGKILN
+890 
-901 TSGLTVQSGTFGGVI
+901 
-916 DNSNTSLIKT
+916 
-926 GAGTLTLTGNNAYTG
+926 
-941 GTTISEGT
+941 
-949 LKGNIAS
+949 
-956 GTDLSI
+956 
-962 AASATYDGDNKARSV
+962 
-977 GDLNGGGNIFNT
+977 
-989 DGLTVQ
+989 
-995 SGTFDGVIDNSNTSL
+995 
-1010 TKTGAGTLTLTGN
+1010 
-1023 NAYTGSTTI
+1023 
-1032 SEGTLKGNIASG
+1032 
-1044 TDLSIAASATYDG
+1044 
-1057 ANKARSVG
+1057 
-1065 GLNGGGKILNTDGL
+1065 
-1079 TVQSGTFG
+1079 
-1087 GVIGNS
+1087 
-1093 NTSLIKTGAGTLTLT
+1093 
-1108 GTNAYTGSTTI
+1108 
-1119 SEGTLKGNIA
+1119 
-1129 SGTDLSIADSAT
+1129 
-1141 YDGDNKARSVGG
+1141 
-1153 LNGAGNILN
+1153 
-1162 TDGLTV
+1162 
-1168 QSGDFAGSID
+1168 
-1178 NSNSGLTKTGA
+1178 
-1189 GTLTLSGTNTY
+1189 SGTNTY

-1211 ALGSDLT
+1211 ALGSELT

-1242 ILSVNGA
+1242 ILSVNGV

-1282 TGDADVSGSACNVGL
+1282 TGDTDVSGSACNVGL

-1338 AHDITADVNLDP
+1338 AHDINADVNLDP
-1350 TTRRLNAVTA
+1350 TTRRLNALTA

-1371 KALSEGFLGGLAL
+1371 KALPEGFLGGLAL

-1495 ARMDFVNIGPG
+1495 ARMDFVNTGPG

-1625 KARAKTNGFDIDAPN
+1625 KARATTNGFDIDAPN
-1640 LRGNTGIGE
+1640 LHGNTGIGE
-1649 LGLSLTPSADL
+1649 LGISLTPSADL
-1660 PLTIDLG
+1660 PLTVDLG

-1672 GKHEGVTG
+1672 GKREGVTG

>member
-146 NDVSISDSGSV
+146 NDVSIFDSGSV

-197 ALNNRVTLDGA
+197 ALNNSVTLDGA
-208 ASQTNVIYGGRVE
+208 ASQANVIYGGRVA

-257 VTMSGGS
+257 VTMSGGA

-312 TMTNGSANWLLGGY
+312 TMTNGSAKWLLGGY

-380 GSATGNSLALH
+380 GSATGNSLAIR

-403 VDSGSGEASDNSVTF
+403 VDSGSGEAS
-418 NGGSVTNNIYGG
+418 
-430 MSAAGLA
+430 
-437 QNNSVTMTN
+437 
-446 GSAKWLL
+446 
-453 GGYSANGNVIG
+453 G

-540 NIVSISSGTVQ
+540 NIVSISGGTVQ

-575 NADLST
+575 NADLSG
-581 ATVAGGISSSDAFT
+581 AVVAGGISSSDAFT

-660 PITKTGAGTLILSG
+660 SITKAGAGTLILSG

-742 LSGNGGLTKTGA
+742 LSGNG
-754 GTLTLTGNNTYAGG
+754 
-768 TAINDGTLKGNIASG
+768 
-783 TDLSIAASAIYDGDN
+783 
-798 KARSVGGLN
+798 
-807 GGGKIL
+807 
-813 NTDGLTVQSGDFAG
+813 
-827 IIDNSNTS
+827 
-835 LLKNGA
+835 
-841 GTLTLTGNNAYTGST
+841 
-856 TISEGTLKGN
+856 
-866 IASGTDLSIAASAI
+866 
-880 YDGDNKARSV
+880 
-890 GGLNGGGKILN
+890 
-901 TSGLTVQSGTFGGVI
+901 
-916 DNSNTSLIKT
+916 
-926 GAGTLTLTGNNAYTG
+926 
-941 GTTISEGT
+941 
-949 LKGNIAS
+949 
-956 GTDLSI
+956 
-962 AASATYDGDNKARSV
+962 
-977 GDLNGGGNIFNT
+977 
-989 DGLTVQ
+989 
-995 SGTFDGVIDNSNTSL
+995 
-1010 TKTGAGTLTLTGN
+1010 
-1023 NAYTGSTTI
+1023 
-1032 SEGTLKGNIASG
+1032 
-1044 TDLSIAASATYDG
+1044 
-1057 ANKARSVG
+1057 
-1065 GLNGGGKILNTDGL
+1065 
-1079 TVQSGTFG
+1079 
-1087 GVIGNS
+1087 
-1093 NTSLIKTGAGTLTLT
+1093 
-1108 GTNAYTGSTTI
+1108 
-1119 SEGTLKGNIA
+1119 
-1129 SGTDLSIADSAT
+1129 
-1141 YDGDNKARSVGG
+1141 
-1153 LNGAGNILN
+1153 
-1162 TDGLTV
+1162 
-1168 QSGDFAGSID
+1168 
-1178 NSNSGLTKTGA
+1178 GLTKTGA

-1667 VQGYT
+1667 VQGST